1 MDALIGYSSPVFQH
15 PNRHLH
21 MSLATYNSLTDR
33 HLAGY
38 FSNTRIRRHLQRS
51 GLISRSGRIISEKEY
66 RLNAMRKDHQR
77 YVRECLAQAI
87 FHKVLDMEVFLH
99 WQRHHQLEIKRKLEN
114 VVRKERVQRIKVE
127 RSRRSVEDINPL
139 LSPHP
144 PAGPRNH
151 YGRHALVEGEQSGP
165 SQSSS
170 SPRPNTAPGNMQRPV
185 RLQPLPGYPTAGST
199 PKTSSR
205 SKQKLLELEHD
216 HQFPNGGEKNMMR
229 LMNSVDYSAGL
240 SPYQLPII
248 NNYVI
253 PVPPPP
259 QKGDKNIKGVRHGTS
274 RGRRF
279 RPTTAPNGLEQL
291 LTKDSGKFHKP
302 SLHSNASVTMIYL
315 GKSVHLSHD
324 DTDYRD
330 EIKVYQ
336 QHCGGENLC
345 VYKGKLLEGETFH
358 FTSKRHHGFPFSLT
372 FFLNGIQMDR
382 LSSCCEYKHR
392 KGARLGGKH
401 GYFGFVNV
409 DRASPCYRCIIAMG
423 LDKNPSPPKKKMK
436 EDYGEKQED
445 SVKDEEH
452 NEPSEGSVEQEAT
465 KHLTVEISSA
475 HGEGKEPA
483 EDSVE
488 IAEEEREE
496 ETQEGPED
504 ESEDDQENASKDEY
518 DEDFEADEEKSDEK
532 VNEEGQ
538 ADDQMNGMSK
548 SPSDD
553 EKDNLDHEKESKS
566 SSQKAL
572 QAADSEKDES
582 DGYSNSDSEED
593 KQDRKSASSLSSSST
608 LYSSEDDSEAEKMKD
623 HVKGNEKEDLDRTA
637 TSEKY
642 GNETWESKPEGNQ
655 EIDAVE
661 EEEMDEAE
669 ETKAEAVMREEVEV
683 LHGSMMEIHHQGT
696 DELNGERRHVG
707 SIENNARDE
716 GGEDGSNTREDGE
729 EVVLVHLEGSTVEAE
744 ATNKD
749 PPEVDEGGDCKSVQE
764 KIAEAIENGHRLSS
778 EPEPSDSSTDEE
790 EENLTSTAHD
800 IKEDGAFLAEA
811 ATACEKQKAAEQGVQ
826 EGQMVDEEK
835 ALEQEEFVAEEGA
848 TDTEEAGNETA
859 LELDLLAK
867 KEAATVMGQTMEN
880 VLTVKEEASEE
891 KAIMEEDL
899 EESRVGKEMAFQ
911 GEEASEGNVAEEE
924 DVNEGEEAVEKAACE
939 GKVVEEVSS
948 EGEEVVEEVPEAVE
962 EAESEA
968 DEAVGMAGGVGKED
982 VGEAASEAEEAVEE
996 AESEGEEVVK
1006 DSVAQ
1011 AEKAVEKADAAG
1023 KEVAEGIELEGE
1035 EVVQEA
1041 ASEGWE
1047 TMGETEFVLEESVES
1062 VKVPILGAAT
1072 EIEESVES
1080 RKVPIGEAVSEAE
1093 EAAAAETSEEEEEDV
1108 METTPEEGETRNEA
1122 TEEESEVEESPPLR
1136 EETSLDR
1143 EIKRDTAIEEG
1154 AHKDGESTVDA
1165 SEEEEVAED
1174 PESEEEVVEEGKHIG
1189 ESVPEETP
1197 YMGEELVKA
1206 GEEEVTEE
1214 TEEKVVSQIA
1224 VTEKKLVIEKKVPIA
1239 EEAIDKSTINVEEVA
1254 EGAAVEGVV
1263 VTEEMAMEEV
1273 EVGEGV
1279 AEESAEREGE
1289 GMSEIESEE
1298 AMSVDAAGNGKVMG
1312 NETPSQ
1318 GEEIVEKSEP
1328 GQKENAEVLSDWEV
1342 QTGDP
1347 GHEEGMEEKEA
1358 GLEEQKVMT
1367 EGIIPEEDMRS
1378 ERTLPEVE
1386 KLMTPSSLRDEVEAV
1401 EAASEVEGMT
1411 QEMAYHPD
1419 VVEKEAVL
1427 VEEIM
1432 AKVRHTG
1439 GNDRTEEQEMETMEE
1454 KITLKQLDTNE
1465 KIKIGKTETLAEYP
1479 QGIHGLTD
1487 LLEVQHKEESL
1498 ARIKTDTT
1506 ETSIVEERN

>member
-1 MDALIGYSSPVFQH
+1 MPWYRQLGQREGSASWGICV
-15 PNRHLH
+15 R
-21 MSLATYNSLTDR
+21 SLATYNSLTDR

-87 FHKVLDMEVFLH
+87 FHKVLDMEAFLH

-114 VVRKERVQRIKVE
+114 VVRKERVQRIKVG
-127 RSRRSVEDINPL
+127 RSGRSVEDINPL

-151 YGRHALVEGEQSGP
+151 YGRHALVDGEQSGP
-165 SQSSS
+165 SLSSS

-199 PKTSSR
+199 LKTSSR

-216 HQFPNGGEKNMMR
+216 HQFPNGGEKSMMR
-229 LMNSVDYSAGL
+229 LMNSVDYSGGL

-279 RPTTAPNGLEQL
+279 RPTTAPNGFEQL

-392 KGARLGGKH
+392 KGVRLGGKH

-423 LDKNPSPPKKKMK
+423 LDKKPSPPKKKMK

-445 SVKDEEH
+445 SVKDEEN
-452 NEPSEGSVEQEAT
+452 NEPSEGSVEQEVT
-465 KHLTVEISSA
+465 KHSTVEISSA
-475 HGEGKEPA
+475 HGEGQEPA

-488 IAEEEREE
+488 IGEEEREE
-496 ETQEGPED
+496 ETQKGPED

-538 ADDQMNGMSK
+538 ANDQMNGMSK

-572 QAADSEKDES
+572 QASDSEKDES

-593 KQDRKSASSLSSSST
+593 KQDRNSASSLSSSST

-623 HVKGNEKEDLDRTA
+623 HVKGNEKEDIDRTA
-637 TSEKY
+637 TREKY
-642 GNETWESKPEGNQ
+642 GNETWESKPEENQ
-655 EIDAVE
+655 EMDAVE

-683 LHGSMMEIHHQGT
+683 LHGHMMEIHHQGT
-696 DELNGERRHVG
+696 DELNGELRPVG
-707 SIENNARDE
+707 SIENNAREE
-716 GGEDGSNTREDGE
+716 GEKDGSNTREDGK

-764 KIAEAIENGHRLSS
+764 KIAEAIENGHHLSS

-826 EGQMVDEEK
+826 EEK
-835 ALEQEEFVAEEGA
+835 ALEEQEEFVAEEGA

-867 KEAATVMGQTMEN
+867 KEAAAVMGQTVEN
-880 VLTVKEEASEE
+880 VLTVKEAASEE
-891 KAIMEEDL
+891 KAIMEEAL

-911 GEEASEGNVAEEE
+911 GEEASEGNVAVEE
-924 DVNEGEEAVEKAACE
+924 DVNEGEELVEKAAYE
-939 GKVVEEVSS
+939 GKVVEEVSP
-948 EGEEVVEEVPEAVE
+948 EGEEVVEEVPEGKEDVE

-968 DEAVGMAGGVGKED
+968 EEAVGMAGGVGKED

-996 AESEGEEVVK
+996 AESEGEEVVE
-1006 DSVAQ
+1006 DSVAE
-1011 AEKAVEKADAAG
+1011 AEKAMEKADSTG

-1035 EVVQEA
+1035 KVVQEA

-1072 EIEESVES
+1072 EMEESVES
-1080 RKVPIGEAVSEAE
+1080 RKVPIGKAVSEVE
-1093 EAAAAETSEEEEEDV
+1093 EAAAAKTSEEEEDV

-1143 EIKRDTAIEEG
+1143 EIKRDTATEEG
-1154 AHKDGESTVDA
+1154 AHKDGESIVEA
-1165 SEEEEVAED
+1165 SEEEAAAED
-1174 PESEEEVVEEGKHIG
+1174 PESEEEVVEEGTDIE

-1197 YMGEELVKA
+1197 YMGEELLEA
-1206 GEEEVTEE
+1206 GEEEVIEE

-1224 VTEKKLVIEKKVPIA
+1224 VPEKKLVIGKKVPVT
-1239 EEAIDKSTINVEEVA
+1239 EEAVDKSTINVEEVA

-1263 VTEEMAMEEV
+1263 VTEGMAMEEV

-1279 AEESAEREGE
+1279 AEESAEREREGE

-1298 AMSVDAAGNGKVMG
+1298 AMSVDAAGNGTVMG
-1312 NETPSQ
+1312 NETPPQ
-1318 GEEIVEKSEP
+1318 REEIVEKSEL
-1328 GQKENAEVLSDWEV
+1328 GEKENAEVLSDWEV
-1342 QTGDP
+1342 QTADG
-1347 GHEEGMEEKEA
+1347 GHEEGMEEEEA
-1358 GLEEQKVMT
+1358 GSEEQKVMT
-1367 EGIIPEEDMRS
+1367 ERITPEEDMRS

-1401 EAASEVEGMT
+1401 EAAPEVEGVT

-1419 VVEKEAVL
+1419 VVEKQAVL

-1439 GNDRTEEQEMETMEE
+1439 GNDRTEEREMETVEE

-1479 QGIHGLTD
+1479 HGIHGRTD

-1498 ARIKTDTT
+1498 EHIKTDTI
-1506 ETSIVEERN
+1506 ETSITEEKN

>member
-1 MDALIGYSSPVFQH
+1 MSH
-15 PNRHLH
+15 PHPG
-21 MSLATYNSLTDR
+21 SLTTYNSLTDK
-33 HLAGY
+33 HLVGY

-87 FHKVLDMEVFLH
+87 FHKVLDMEDFLH

-114 VVRKERVQRIKVE
+114 VVRKDRVQRIKVE

-144 PAGPRNH
+144 PAAPRNH
-151 YGRHALVEGEQSGP
+151 YGRHALVDGEQSSP

-216 HQFPNGGEKNMMR
+216 HQFPSGGDKSMMR
-229 LMNSVDYSAGL
+229 LMNSGDYSAGL

-248 NNYVI
+248 NNYMI

-274 RGRRF
+274 RRRRF

-392 KGARLGGKH
+392 KSARLGGKH

-423 LDKNPSPPKKKMK
+423 LDKKPSPPKKKMK

-465 KHLTVEISSA
+465 KHSTVEIPSA
-475 HGEGKEPA
+475 HGEGQEPA
-483 EDSVE
+483 VE
-488 IAEEEREE
+488 IGEEEREE
-496 ETQEGPED
+496 KTQKGPENG
-504 ESEDDQENASKDEY
+504 SEDDQENASKDEY
-518 DEDFEADEEKSDEK
+518 DEDFEADEERSDEK

-538 ADDQMNGMSK
+538 TDDQMNGMSK

-572 QAADSEKDES
+572 QASDSEKEES

-593 KQDRKSASSLSSSST
+593 KQGKGKAALGEKIAAFYRKTKRLQK
-608 LYSSEDDSEAEKMKD
+608 L
-623 HVKGNEKEDLDRTA
+623 
-637 TSEKY
+637 
-642 GNETWESKPEGNQ
+642 KP
-655 EIDAVE
+655 
-661 EEEMDEAE
+661 
-669 ETKAEAVMREEVEV
+669 
-683 LHGSMMEIHHQGT
+683 
-696 DELNGERRHVG
+696 
-707 SIENNARDE
+707 
-716 GGEDGSNTREDGE
+716 
-729 EVVLVHLEGSTVEAE
+729 
-744 ATNKD
+744 
-749 PPEVDEGGDCKSVQE
+749 DCKSVQE
-764 KIAEAIENGHRLSS
+764 KIAEAIEIDHRLSS
-778 EPEPSDSSTDEE
+778 EPEPSDSSSDEE
-790 EENLTSTAHD
+790 EENFKSTAHD

-811 ATACEKQKAAEQGVQ
+811 ATACEKQKAAEQGAQ

-835 ALEQEEFVAEEGA
+835 ALEEQEEFVAEEGA
-848 TDTEEAGNETA
+848 TDTEEAGSETA
-859 LELDLLAK
+859 LELDLLAR
-867 KEAATVMGQTMEN
+867 KEAAAVMGKTVEN
-880 VLTVKEEASEE
+880 VLAVKEEASKE
-891 KAIMEEDL
+891 KARIEEDL
-899 EESRVGKEMAFQ
+899 EESRVGEETAFQ
-911 GEEASEGNVAEEE
+911 GEEAAEGNVVVEE
-924 DVNEGEEAVEKAACE
+924 DINEGEEAVEKTACE
-939 GKVVEEVSS
+939 GKVVEKVSS
-948 EGEEVVEEVPEAVE
+948 EGKEVVEEVPEGEEAVE
-962 EAESEA
+962 EAKSEA
-968 DEAVGMAGGVGKED
+968 EEAVGMAGNVEKED
-982 VGEAASEAEEAVEE
+982 VGEAASEGEEAV
-996 AESEGEEVVK
+996 AECEGKKVVEG
-1006 DSVAQ
+1006 SVAE
-1011 AEKAVEKADAAG
+1011 AEKAMEKADPVG
-1023 KEVAEGIELEGE
+1023 KEVAERKLEGE

-1062 VKVPILGAAT
+1062 VKVPIRGTAT
-1072 EIEESVES
+1072 ETVESVES
-1080 RKVPIGEAVSEAE
+1080 RKVPIGEAVSGVE
-1093 EAAAAETSEEEEEDV
+1093 EAAAMETSEEEDV
-1108 METTPEEGETRNEA
+1108 MEITPEEGEARNEA

-1136 EETSLDR
+1136 EEASLDK
-1143 EIKRDTAIEEG
+1143 EIKRDTAIEEE
-1154 AHKDGESTVDA
+1154 ARQDGGSIVEA
-1165 SEEEEVAED
+1165 SEDEEAAED
-1174 PESEEEVVEEGKHIG
+1174 PELEEEVVEEGTFIG
-1189 ESVPEETP
+1189 ESVPEETA

-1206 GEEEVTEE
+1206 GEEEVA
-1214 TEEKVVSQIA
+1214 EKGVSQI
-1224 VTEKKLVIEKKVPIA
+1224 VVPEKKLVIEKKVPIA
-1239 EEAIDKSTINVEEVA
+1239 EEAIDKSTINVEEMA
-1254 EGAAVEGVV
+1254 EGAVVEGVV
-1263 VTEEMAMEEV
+1263 VAEGMAMEEV
-1273 EVGEGV
+1273 EV
-1279 AEESAEREGE
+1279 AEESAEGE
-1289 GMSEIESEE
+1289 EMSAIESEE
-1298 AMSVDAAGNGKVMG
+1298 AMSVEAAGNGKVTD
-1312 NETPSQ
+1312 NETPPQ
-1318 GEEIVEKSEP
+1318 GEEILEKLESGE
-1328 GQKENAEVLSDWEV
+1328 KENAEVLSDWDV
-1342 QTGDP
+1342 QTEDA
-1347 GHEEGMEEKEA
+1347 GHEEGMEEEEA
-1358 GLEEQKVMT
+1358 GSEAQKVMT
-1367 EGIIPEEDMRS
+1367 EGIIPEEDRRS

-1401 EAASEVEGMT
+1401 EAAPEVEGMT

-1419 VVEKEAVL
+1419 VVEKEAVDEL
-1427 VEEIM
+1427 M
-1432 AKVRHTG
+1432 AKVRHSG
-1439 GNDRTEEQEMETMEE
+1439 GDDRTEKREMETVEE
-1454 KITLKQLDTNE
+1454 KIALKQLDTSK
-1465 KIKIGKTETLAEYP
+1465 KIKIGKTETETLAEYP
-1479 QGIHGLTD
+1479 QGLHGHTD
-1487 LLEVQHKEESL
+1487 LLEVQHKEETP
-1498 ARIKTDTT
+1498 AHIKTDTT
-1506 ETSIVEERN
+1506 ETSITEERN

>member
-1 MDALIGYSSPVFQH
+1 MSH
-15 PNRHLH
+15 PHPG
-21 MSLATYNSLTDR
+21 LTDK

-77 YVRECLAQAI
+77 YIRECLAQAI
-87 FHKVLDMEVFLH
+87 FHKVLDMESLLH

-114 VVRKERVQRIKVE
+114 VVRKERVQKIKVE
-127 RSRRSVEDINPL
+127 RSRRSVEDSNPL

-151 YGRHALVEGEQSGP
+151 YGRHAFVDGEQSGP

-216 HQFPNGGEKNMMR
+216 HQFPNGGDKSMMR
-229 LMNSVDYSAGL
+229 FMNTVDYSDGL

-302 SLHSNASVTMIYL
+302 SLQSNASVTMIYL

-423 LDKNPSPPKKKMK
+423 LDKKPSPPKKKLK
-436 EDYGEKQED
+436 EDHGEKQED

-452 NEPSEGSVEQEAT
+452 NEPSEGSVEQEVT
-465 KHLTVEISSA
+465 KHSTVEISSA
-475 HGEGKEPA
+475 HGEGQAPA

-488 IAEEEREE
+488 IGEEEREE

-572 QAADSEKDES
+572 QASDSEKDES
-582 DGYSNSDSEED
+582 DGYSNGDSEED

-608 LYSSEDDSEAEKMKD
+608 LYSSEDNSDAKKMKD
-623 HVKGNEKEDLDRTA
+623 RVKGNEKEDIDKTA
-637 TSEKY
+637 TLAKY
-642 GNETWESKPEGNQ
+642 GHETWESKPEESQ

-696 DELNGERRHVG
+696 DELNGELRHVG
-707 SIENNARDE
+707 SIENNAREE
-716 GGEDGSNTREDGE
+716 GEEDGSNTREDGE
-729 EVVLVHLEGSTVEAE
+729 EVILVHLEGSTVEAE

-764 KIAEAIENGHRLSS
+764 KIAEAIENDHHLSS

-800 IKEDGAFLAEA
+800 IKEE
-811 ATACEKQKAAEQGVQ
+811 TVRT
-826 EGQMVDEEK
+826 
-835 ALEQEEFVAEEGA
+835 GA
-848 TDTEEAGNETA
+848 TDTEEAGSEIA

-867 KEAATVMGQTMEN
+867 KEAAAVMGQTVEN
-880 VLTVKEEASEE
+880 GLAVKEEASEE
-891 KAIMEEDL
+891 KARMEEDL
-899 EESRVGKEMAFQ
+899 EESRIGKEMAFQ
-911 GEEASEGNVAEEE
+911 GEEASAGNVAVEE
-924 DVNEGEEAVEKAACE
+924 DINEGKEAVQKAAYE
-939 GKVVEEVSS
+939 GKGVEEVPS
-948 EGEEVVEEVPEAVE
+948 EREEVVEEVPEGEEAVE

-968 DEAVGMAGGVGKED
+968 EEAVGMAGDVEKKD
-982 VGEAASEAEEAVEE
+982 VGEAASEAKEAVAE
-996 AESEGEEVVK
+996 AESEGKEVVE
-1006 DSVAQ
+1006 DSVAE
-1011 AEKAVEKADAAG
+1011 AEKAMEKADSAG

-1035 EVVQEA
+1035 KVVQEA

-1047 TMGETEFVLEESVES
+1047 TMGETEFVLEESAES
-1062 VKVPILGAAT
+1062 VKVPILGAAIET
-1072 EIEESVES
+1072 EESVES
-1080 RKVPIGEAVSEAE
+1080 RKVPIGEAVSEVE
-1093 EAAAAETSEEEEEDV
+1093 EAAAAEISEEEGDV
-1108 METTPEEGETRNEA
+1108 METNPEEGETRNEA

-1143 EIKRDTAIEEG
+1143 EIKRDTAIEEE
-1154 AHKDGESTVDA
+1154 AHKDRESRVEA
-1165 SEEEEVAED
+1165 SEEEAAAED
-1174 PESEEEVVEEGKHIG
+1174 PESEEEVVEEGTHIG
-1189 ESVPEETP
+1189 GSVPEETA
-1197 YMGEELVKA
+1197 YMGEGQVKA

-1224 VTEKKLVIEKKVPIA
+1224 VPEKKLVIEKKVPIA

-1254 EGAAVEGVV
+1254 EGAAAEGVV
-1263 VTEEMAMEEV
+1263 VTEGMAIEEV

-1312 NETPSQ
+1312 NETPPQ
-1318 GEEIVEKSEP
+1318 GEEIVEKSESVE
-1328 GQKENAEVLSDWEV
+1328 KENAEVLSDWEV
-1342 QTGDP
+1342 HTEDA
-1347 GHEEGMEEKEA
+1347 GHEEGMEEEEA

-1386 KLMTPSSLRDEVEAV
+1386 KLMTPSSLRDEVEA
-1401 EAASEVEGMT
+1401 APEVVGVT

-1419 VVEKEAVL
+1419 VVEKEAVF

-1439 GNDRTEEQEMETMEE
+1439 GNDRTEERETETVEE
-1454 KITLKQLDTNE
+1454 KITLKQLHTSE

-1479 QGIHGLTD
+1479 HGISGHTD
-1487 LLEVQHKEESL
+1487 LLEVQHKEESP
-1498 ARIKTDTT
+1498 AHIKTDTT
-1506 ETSIVEERN
+1506 GASFTEEEN

>member
-1 MDALIGYSSPVFQH
+1 MSH
-15 PNRHLH
+15 PHAG
-21 MSLATYNSLTDR
+21 SLATYNSLTDK

-87 FHKVLDMEVFLH
+87 FHKVLEME
-99 WQRHHQLEIKRKLEN
+99 RHHQLEIKRKLEN
-114 VVRKERVQRIKVE
+114 VVRKDRVQRIKVE

-144 PAGPRNH
+144 PAAPRNH
-151 YGRHALVEGEQSGP
+151 YGRHALVDGEQSSP

-216 HQFPNGGEKNMMR
+216 HQFPNGGDKSMMR
-229 LMNSVDYSAGL
+229 LMNSGDYSAGL

-248 NNYVI
+248 NNYMI

-291 LTKDSGKFHKP
+291 LTKDSGKFQKP
-302 SLHSNASVTMIYL
+302 SLHSNASVTMIYF

-392 KGARLGGKH
+392 KSARLGGKH

-423 LDKNPSPPKKKMK
+423 LDKKPSPPKKKMK

-445 SVKDEEH
+445 SMKDEEH

-465 KHLTVEISSA
+465 KHSTVEISSA
-475 HGEGKEPA
+475 HGEGQEPA
-483 EDSVE
+483 VE
-488 IAEEEREE
+488 IGREEREE
-496 ETQEGPED
+496 ETQEGPEN

-572 QAADSEKDES
+572 QASDSEKEES

-593 KQDRKSASSLSSSST
+593 KQD
-608 LYSSEDDSEAEKMKD
+608 
-623 HVKGNEKEDLDRTA
+623 
-637 TSEKY
+637 
-642 GNETWESKPEGNQ
+642 
-655 EIDAVE
+655 
-661 EEEMDEAE
+661 
-669 ETKAEAVMREEVEV
+669 
-683 LHGSMMEIHHQGT
+683 
-696 DELNGERRHVG
+696 
-707 SIENNARDE
+707 
-716 GGEDGSNTREDGE
+716 
-729 EVVLVHLEGSTVEAE
+729 
-744 ATNKD
+744 
-749 PPEVDEGGDCKSVQE
+749 CKSVQE
-764 KIAEAIENGHRLSS
+764 KIAEAIEIDHRLSS

-790 EENLTSTAHD
+790 EENFTSTAHD
-800 IKEDGAFLAEA
+800 LKEDGAFLAEA
-811 ATACEKQKAAEQGVQ
+811 ATACEKQKAGEQVAQ

-835 ALEQEEFVAEEGA
+835 ALEEQEEFVAEEGA
-848 TDTEEAGNETA
+848 TDTEEAGSETA
-859 LELDLLAK
+859 LEIDLLAK
-867 KEAATVMGQTMEN
+867 KEEAAVMGQTVEN
-880 VLTVKEEASEE
+880 VLTVKEEASKE
-891 KAIMEEDL
+891 KARLEEDL

-911 GEEASEGNVAEEE
+911 GEEAPEGNVAVEE
-924 DVNEGEEAVEKAACE
+924 DIKEGEEAVEKTASE

-948 EGEEVVEEVPEAVE
+948 EGKEVVEEVPEGEEAVE
-962 EAESEA
+962 EA
-968 DEAVGMAGGVGKED
+968 K
-982 VGEAASEAEEAVEE
+982 SEAEEAVAE
-996 AESEGEEVVK
+996 AESEGKEVVE
-1006 DSVAQ
+1006 DSVAE
-1011 AEKAVEKADAAG
+1011 AEKAMEKADSAG
-1023 KEVAEGIELEGE
+1023 KEVAEGELEGE

-1047 TMGETEFVLEESVES
+1047 TMGEREFVREESVES
-1062 VKVPILGAAT
+1062 VKVPILGAASET
-1072 EIEESVES
+1072 EESVES
-1080 RKVPIGEAVSEAE
+1080 RKVPIGEAVSEVE
-1093 EAAAAETSEEEEEDV
+1093 EAAATETSEEEEDV
-1108 METTPEEGETRNEA
+1108 MQTTPEEGETRNEA
-1122 TEEESEVEESPPLR
+1122 TEEELDGEESPSLR
-1136 EETSLDR
+1136 EETSLDK
-1143 EIKRDTAIEEG
+1143 EIKRDTAIEED
-1154 AHKDGESTVDA
+1154 AHKDGESIMEA
-1165 SEEEEVAED
+1165 SEEEEAAED
-1174 PESEEEVVEEGKHIG
+1174 PESEEEVVEEGTYIG
-1189 ESVPEETP
+1189 ESVPEETA

-1214 TEEKVVSQIA
+1214 VEEKVVSQA
-1224 VTEKKLVIEKKVPIA
+1224 VVPEKKLVIEKKVPIA
-1239 EEAIDKSTINVEEVA
+1239 EEAIDKATIKVEELA

-1263 VTEEMAMEEV
+1263 VTEAMAMEEV
-1273 EVGEGV
+1273 EVAEEV

-1289 GMSEIESEE
+1289 EMSEIESEE
-1298 AMSVDAAGNGKVMG
+1298 AMSVEAAGNGKVTG
-1312 NETPSQ
+1312 NETPPQ
-1318 GEEIVEKSEP
+1318 GEEIVEKLEP
-1328 GQKENAEVLSDWEV
+1328 GEKENAEVLSDWEV
-1342 QTGDP
+1342 QTEDA
-1347 GHEEGMEEKEA
+1347 GHEEGMEEEEA
-1358 GLEEQKVMT
+1358 GSEDQKVMT

-1401 EAASEVEGMT
+1401 EAAPEVEGMT

-1427 VEEIM
+1427 VEELM
-1432 AKVRHTG
+1432 AKVRRSG
-1439 GNDRTEEQEMETMEE
+1439 GNDRTEEREMETVEE
-1454 KITLKQLDTNE
+1454 KITLKQLDTSE

-1479 QGIHGLTD
+1479 QGLHGRTD
-1487 LLEVQHKEESL
+1487 LLEVQHKEETP
-1498 ARIKTDTT
+1498 AHIKTDTT
-1506 ETSIVEERN
+1506 ETSITEERN

>member
-1 MDALIGYSSPVFQH
+1 MSH
-15 PNRHLH
+15 PHPG
-21 MSLATYNSLTDR
+21 SLATYNSLTDR

-87 FHKVLDMEVFLH
+87 FHKVLDMEAFLH

-114 VVRKERVQRIKVE
+114 VVRKERVQRIKVG
-127 RSRRSVEDINPL
+127 RSGRSVEDINPL

-151 YGRHALVEGEQSGP
+151 YGRHALVDGEQSGP
-165 SQSSS
+165 SLSSS

-199 PKTSSR
+199 LKTSSR

-216 HQFPNGGEKNMMR
+216 HQFPNGGEKSMMR

-279 RPTTAPNGLEQL
+279 RPTTAPNGFEQL

-345 VYKGKLLEGETFH
+345 VYKGKLLEGE
-358 FTSKRHHGFPFSLT
+358 
-372 FFLNGIQMDR
+372 
-382 LSSCCEYKHR
+382 
-392 KGARLGGKH
+392 
-401 GYFGFVNV
+401 
-409 DRASPCYRCIIAMG
+409 
-423 LDKNPSPPKKKMK
+423 
-436 EDYGEKQED
+436 
-445 SVKDEEH
+445 
-452 NEPSEGSVEQEAT
+452 
-465 KHLTVEISSA
+465 
-475 HGEGKEPA
+475 
-483 EDSVE
+483 
-488 IAEEEREE
+488 
-496 ETQEGPED
+496 
-504 ESEDDQENASKDEY
+504 Y

-538 ADDQMNGMSK
+538 ANDQMNGMSK

-553 EKDNLDHEKESKS
+553 EKDNLNHEKESKS

-572 QAADSEKDES
+572 QASDSEKDES

-593 KQDRKSASSLSSSST
+593 KQDRNSASSLSSSST

-623 HVKGNEKEDLDRTA
+623 HVKGNEKEDIDRTA
-637 TSEKY
+637 TREKY
-642 GNETWESKPEGNQ
+642 GNETWESKPEENQ
-655 EIDAVE
+655 EMDAVE

-683 LHGSMMEIHHQGT
+683 LHGHMMEIHHQGT
-696 DELNGERRHVG
+696 DELSGELRPVG
-707 SIENNARDE
+707 SIENNAREE
-716 GGEDGSNTREDGE
+716 GEKDGSNTREDGK

-764 KIAEAIENGHRLSS
+764 KIAEAIENGHHLSS

-826 EGQMVDEEK
+826 EEK
-835 ALEQEEFVAEEGA
+835 ALEEQEEFVAEEGA
-848 TDTEEAGNETA
+848 TDTEEAGSEAA

-867 KEAATVMGQTMEN
+867 KEAAAVMGQTVEN
-880 VLTVKEEASEE
+880 VLTVKEAASEE
-891 KAIMEEDL
+891 KAIMEEAL

-911 GEEASEGNVAEEE
+911 GEEASEGNVAVEE
-924 DVNEGEEAVEKAACE
+924 DVNEGEEAVEKAAYE
-939 GKVVEEVSS
+939 GKVVEEVSL
-948 EGEEVVEEVPEAVE
+948 EGEEVVKEVPEGEEDVE

-968 DEAVGMAGGVGKED
+968 KEAVGMAGGVGKEDVEEAASEAEEAVGMAGGVGKED

-996 AESEGEEVVK
+996 AESEGEEVVE
-1006 DSVAQ
+1006 DSVAE
-1011 AEKAVEKADAAG
+1011 AEKAMEKADSTG

-1062 VKVPILGAAT
+1062 VKVPILGAAI
-1072 EIEESVES
+1072 EMEESVES
-1080 RKVPIGEAVSEAE
+1080 RKVPIGEAVSEVE
-1093 EAAAAETSEEEEEDV
+1093 EAAAAKTSEEEEEDV
-1108 METTPEEGETRNEA
+1108 METTPEGGETRNEA
-1122 TEEESEVEESPPLR
+1122 TEEESEVKESPPLR

-1143 EIKRDTAIEEG
+1143 EIKRDAAIEEG
-1154 AHKDGESTVDA
+1154 AHKDGESIVEA
-1165 SEEEEVAED
+1165 SEEEAAAED
-1174 PESEEEVVEEGKHIG
+1174 PESEEEVVEEGTDIE

-1214 TEEKVVSQIA
+1214 TEEKVVSQTA
-1224 VTEKKLVIEKKVPIA
+1224 VPEKKLVIGKKVPIT
-1239 EEAIDKSTINVEEVA
+1239 EEAVDKSTINVEEMA

-1263 VTEEMAMEEV
+1263 VTEGMAMEEV

-1279 AEESAEREGE
+1279 GEESAEREGE

-1298 AMSVDAAGNGKVMG
+1298 AMSVDAAGNGTVMG
-1312 NETPSQ
+1312 NETPPQ
-1318 GEEIVEKSEP
+1318 REEIVEKSEL
-1328 GQKENAEVLSDWEV
+1328 GEKENAEVLSDWEV
-1342 QTGDP
+1342 QTADG
-1347 GHEEGMEEKEA
+1347 GHEEGMEEEEA
-1358 GLEEQKVMT
+1358 GSEEQKVMT

-1401 EAASEVEGMT
+1401 EAAPEVEGVT

-1419 VVEKEAVL
+1419 VVEKQAVL
-1427 VEEIM
+1427 AEEIV

-1439 GNDRTEEQEMETMEE
+1439 GNDRTEEREMETVEE

-1479 QGIHGLTD
+1479 HGIHGRTD

-1498 ARIKTDTT
+1498 AHIKTDTI
-1506 ETSIVEERN
+1506 ETSITEEKN

>member
-1 MDALIGYSSPVFQH
+1 MSH
-15 PNRHLH
+15 PHPG
-21 MSLATYNSLTDR
+21 SLTTYNSLTDK
-33 HLAGY
+33 HLVGY

-87 FHKVLDMEVFLH
+87 FHKVLDME
-99 WQRHHQLEIKRKLEN
+99 RHHQLEIKRKLEN
-114 VVRKERVQRIKVE
+114 VVRKDRVQRIKVE

-144 PAGPRNH
+144 PAAPRNH
-151 YGRHALVEGEQSGP
+151 YGRHALVDGEQSSP

-216 HQFPNGGEKNMMR
+216 HQFPSGGDKSMMR
-229 LMNSVDYSAGL
+229 LMNSGDYSAGL

-248 NNYVI
+248 NNYMI

-274 RGRRF
+274 RRRRF

-392 KGARLGGKH
+392 KSARLGGKH

-423 LDKNPSPPKKKMK
+423 LDKKPSPPKKKMK

-465 KHLTVEISSA
+465 KHSTVEIPSA
-475 HGEGKEPA
+475 HGEGQEPA
-483 EDSVE
+483 VE
-488 IAEEEREE
+488 IGEEEREE
-496 ETQEGPED
+496 KTQKGPENG
-504 ESEDDQENASKDEY
+504 SEDDQENASKDEY
-518 DEDFEADEEKSDEK
+518 DEDFEADEERSDEK

-538 ADDQMNGMSK
+538 TDDQMNGMSK

-572 QAADSEKDES
+572 QASDSEKEES

-608 LYSSEDDSEAEKMKD
+608 LYSSEDDSEAEKTKD
-623 HVKGNEKEDLDRTA
+623 HVKGNEKENIDKTA
-637 TSEKY
+637 TCAKY
-642 GNETWESKPEGNQ
+642 GNETWESKPQENQ
-655 EIDAVE
+655 EMDVV

-683 LHGSMMEIHHQGT
+683 LHGSIMEIHHQGI
-696 DELNGERRHVG
+696 DELNGELRHVG
-707 SIENNARDE
+707 SIENNAREE
-716 GGEDGSNTREDGE
+716 GEEDGSNTREDGE

-764 KIAEAIENGHRLSS
+764 KIAEAIEIDHRLSS
-778 EPEPSDSSTDEE
+778 EPEPSDSSSDEE
-790 EENLTSTAHD
+790 EENFKSTAHD

-811 ATACEKQKAAEQGVQ
+811 ATACEKQKAAEQGAQ

-835 ALEQEEFVAEEGA
+835 ALEEQEEFVAEEGA
-848 TDTEEAGNETA
+848 TDTEEAGSETA
-859 LELDLLAK
+859 LELDLLAR
-867 KEAATVMGQTMEN
+867 KEAAAVMGKTVEN
-880 VLTVKEEASEE
+880 VLAVKEEASKE
-891 KAIMEEDL
+891 KARIEEDL
-899 EESRVGKEMAFQ
+899 EESRVGEETAFQ
-911 GEEASEGNVAEEE
+911 GEEAAEGNVVVEE
-924 DVNEGEEAVEKAACE
+924 DINEGEEAVEKTACE
-939 GKVVEEVSS
+939 GKVVEKVSS
-948 EGEEVVEEVPEAVE
+948 EGKEVVEEVPEGEEAVE
-962 EAESEA
+962 EAKSEA
-968 DEAVGMAGGVGKED
+968 EEAVGMAGNVEKED
-982 VGEAASEAEEAVEE
+982 VGEAASEGEEAV
-996 AESEGEEVVK
+996 AECEGKKVVEG
-1006 DSVAQ
+1006 SVAE
-1011 AEKAVEKADAAG
+1011 AEKAMEKADPVG
-1023 KEVAEGIELEGE
+1023 KEVAERKLEGE

-1062 VKVPILGAAT
+1062 VKVPIRGTAT
-1072 EIEESVES
+1072 ETVESVES
-1080 RKVPIGEAVSEAE
+1080 RKVPIGEAVSGVE
-1093 EAAAAETSEEEEEDV
+1093 EAAAMETSEEEDV
-1108 METTPEEGETRNEA
+1108 MEITPEEGEARNEA

-1136 EETSLDR
+1136 EEASLDK
-1143 EIKRDTAIEEG
+1143 EIKRDTAIEEE
-1154 AHKDGESTVDA
+1154 ARQDGGSIVEA
-1165 SEEEEVAED
+1165 SEDEEAAED
-1174 PESEEEVVEEGKHIG
+1174 PELEEEVVEEGTFIG
-1189 ESVPEETP
+1189 ESVPEETA

-1206 GEEEVTEE
+1206 GEEEVA
-1214 TEEKVVSQIA
+1214 EKGVSQI
-1224 VTEKKLVIEKKVPIA
+1224 VVPEKKLVIEKKVPIA
-1239 EEAIDKSTINVEEVA
+1239 EEAIDKSTINVEEMA
-1254 EGAAVEGVV
+1254 EGAVVEGVV
-1263 VTEEMAMEEV
+1263 VAEGMAMEEV
-1273 EVGEGV
+1273 EV
-1279 AEESAEREGE
+1279 AEESAEGE
-1289 GMSEIESEE
+1289 EMSAIESEE
-1298 AMSVDAAGNGKVMG
+1298 AMSVEAAGNGKVTD
-1312 NETPSQ
+1312 NETPPQ
-1318 GEEIVEKSEP
+1318 GEEILEKLESGE
-1328 GQKENAEVLSDWEV
+1328 KENAEVLSDWDV
-1342 QTGDP
+1342 QTEDA
-1347 GHEEGMEEKEA
+1347 GHEEGMEEEEA
-1358 GLEEQKVMT
+1358 GSEAQKVMT
-1367 EGIIPEEDMRS
+1367 EGIIPEEDRRS

-1401 EAASEVEGMT
+1401 EAAPEVEGMT

-1419 VVEKEAVL
+1419 VVEKEAVDEL
-1427 VEEIM
+1427 M
-1432 AKVRHTG
+1432 AKVRHSG
-1439 GNDRTEEQEMETMEE
+1439 GDDRTEKREMETVEE
-1454 KITLKQLDTNE
+1454 KIALKQLDTSK
-1465 KIKIGKTETLAEYP
+1465 KIKIGKTETETLAEYP
-1479 QGIHGLTD
+1479 QGLHGHTD
-1487 LLEVQHKEESL
+1487 LLEVQHKEETP
-1498 ARIKTDTT
+1498 AHIKTDTT
-1506 ETSIVEERN
+1506 ETSITEERN

>member
-1 MDALIGYSSPVFQH
+1 MSH
-15 PNRHLH
+15 PHPG
-21 MSLATYNSLTDR
+21 SLATYNSLTDK

-87 FHKVLDMEVFLH
+87 FHKVLDME
-99 WQRHHQLEIKRKLEN
+99 RHHQLEIKRKLEN
-114 VVRKERVQRIKVE
+114 VVRKDRVQRIKVE

-144 PAGPRNH
+144 PAAPRNH
-151 YGRHALVEGEQSGP
+151 YGRHALVDGEQSSP

-216 HQFPNGGEKNMMR
+216 HQFPNGGDKSMMKF
-229 LMNSVDYSAGL
+229 MNSGDYSAGL

-248 NNYVI
+248 NNYMI

-291 LTKDSGKFHKP
+291 LTKDSGKFQKP
-302 SLHSNASVTMIYL
+302 SLHSNASVTMIYF

-372 FFLNGIQMDR
+372 LFLNGIQMDR

-392 KGARLGGKH
+392 KSARLGGKH

-423 LDKNPSPPKKKMK
+423 LDKKPSPPKKKMK

-445 SVKDEEH
+445 LMKDEEH

-465 KHLTVEISSA
+465 KHSTVEISSA
-475 HGEGKEPA
+475 HGEGQEPA
-483 EDSVE
+483 VE
-488 IAEEEREE
+488 IGREEREE
-496 ETQEGPED
+496 ETQEGPEN

-572 QAADSEKDES
+572 QASDSEKEES
-582 DGYSNSDSEED
+582 DGYSNSDSGED
-593 KQDRKSASSLSSSST
+593 KQGKGKAALGEKIAAFYRKTKSLQK
-608 LYSSEDDSEAEKMKD
+608 L
-623 HVKGNEKEDLDRTA
+623 
-637 TSEKY
+637 
-642 GNETWESKPEGNQ
+642 KP
-655 EIDAVE
+655 
-661 EEEMDEAE
+661 
-669 ETKAEAVMREEVEV
+669 
-683 LHGSMMEIHHQGT
+683 
-696 DELNGERRHVG
+696 
-707 SIENNARDE
+707 
-716 GGEDGSNTREDGE
+716 
-729 EVVLVHLEGSTVEAE
+729 
-744 ATNKD
+744 
-749 PPEVDEGGDCKSVQE
+749 DCKSVQE
-764 KIAEAIENGHRLSS
+764 KIAEAIEIDHRLSS

-790 EENLTSTAHD
+790 EENFTSTAHD
-800 IKEDGAFLAEA
+800 LKEDGAFLAEA
-811 ATACEKQKAAEQGVQ
+811 ATACEKQKAAEQMAQ

-835 ALEQEEFVAEEGA
+835 ALEEQEEFVTEEGA
-848 TDTEEAGNETA
+848 TDTGEAGSETA
-859 LELDLLAK
+859 LEIDLLAK
-867 KEAATVMGQTMEN
+867 KEAAAVMGQTVEN
-880 VLTVKEEASEE
+880 VLTVKEEASKE
-891 KAIMEEDL
+891 KARLEEDL

-911 GEEASEGNVAEEE
+911 GEEAPEGNVAVEE
-924 DVNEGEEAVEKAACE
+924 DIKEGEEAVEKTAYE

-948 EGEEVVEEVPEAVE
+948 EGKEVLEEVP
-962 EAESEA
+962 
-968 DEAVGMAGGVGKED
+968 
-982 VGEAASEAEEAVEE
+982 EAEEAVEE
-996 AESEGEEVVK
+996 AKSEAEEAVAEAESEGKEVVE
-1006 DSVAQ
+1006 DSAAE
-1011 AEKAVEKADAAG
+1011 AEKAMEKADSAG
-1023 KEVAEGIELEGE
+1023 KEVAEGELEGE

-1047 TMGETEFVLEESVES
+1047 TMGEREFVREESVES
-1062 VKVPILGAAT
+1062 VKVPTLGAASET
-1072 EIEESVES
+1072 EESVES
-1080 RKVPIGEAVSEAE
+1080 RKVPIGEAVSEVE
-1093 EAAAAETSEEEEEDV
+1093 EAAATETSEEEEDV
-1108 METTPEEGETRNEA
+1108 MQTTPEEGETRNEA
-1122 TEEESEVEESPPLR
+1122 TEEESDVEESPPLR
-1136 EETSLDR
+1136 EETSLDK
-1143 EIKRDTAIEEG
+1143 EIKRDTATEED
-1154 AHKDGESTVDA
+1154 AHKDGESIVEA
-1165 SEEEEVAED
+1165 SEEEEATED
-1174 PESEEEVVEEGKHIG
+1174 PESEEEVVEEGTYIG
-1189 ESVPEETP
+1189 ESVPEKTA

-1214 TEEKVVSQIA
+1214 VEEKMVSQ
-1224 VTEKKLVIEKKVPIA
+1224 VVVPEKKLVIEKKVPIA
-1239 EEAIDKSTINVEEVA
+1239 EEAIDKATIKVEELA

-1263 VTEEMAMEEV
+1263 VTEAMAMEEV
-1273 EVGEGV
+1273 EVAEEV

-1289 GMSEIESEE
+1289 EMSEIESEE
-1298 AMSVDAAGNGKVMG
+1298 AMSVEAAGNGKVTG
-1312 NETPSQ
+1312 NETPPQ
-1318 GEEIVEKSEP
+1318 GEEIVEKLEP
-1328 GQKENAEVLSDWEV
+1328 GEKENAEVLSDWEV
-1342 QTGDP
+1342 QTEDA
-1347 GHEEGMEEKEA
+1347 GHEEGMEEEEA
-1358 GLEEQKVMT
+1358 GSEEQKVMT
-1367 EGIIPEEDMRS
+1367 EGRIPEEDMRS

-1386 KLMTPSSLRDEVEAV
+1386 KLMTPSSLRDEEEAV
-1401 EAASEVEGMT
+1401 EAAPEVEGMT

-1427 VEEIM
+1427 VEELM
-1432 AKVRHTG
+1432 AKVRHSG
-1439 GNDRTEEQEMETMEE
+1439 GNDRTEEREMETVEE
-1454 KITLKQLDTNE
+1454 KITLKQLDTSE

-1479 QGIHGLTD
+1479 QGLHGRTD
-1487 LLEVQHKEESL
+1487 LLEVQHKEETP
-1498 ARIKTDTT
+1498 AHIKTDTT
-1506 ETSIVEERN
+1506 ETSITEERN

>member
-1 MDALIGYSSPVFQH
+1 MSH
-15 PNRHLH
+15 PHPG
-21 MSLATYNSLTDR
+21 SLATYNSLTDK

-87 FHKVLDMEVFLH
+87 FHKVLDME
-99 WQRHHQLEIKRKLEN
+99 RHHQLEIKRKLEN
-114 VVRKERVQRIKVE
+114 VVRKDRVQRIKVE

-144 PAGPRNH
+144 PAAPRNH
-151 YGRHALVEGEQSGP
+151 YGRHALVDGEQSSP

-216 HQFPNGGEKNMMR
+216 HQFPNGGDKSMMR
-229 LMNSVDYSAGL
+229 LMNSGDYSAGL

-248 NNYVI
+248 NNYMI

-279 RPTTAPNGLEQL
+279 CPTTAPNGLEQL
-291 LTKDSGKFHKP
+291 LTKDSGKFQKP
-302 SLHSNASVTMIYL
+302 SLHSNASVTMIYF

-372 FFLNGIQMDR
+372 LFLNGIQMDR

-392 KGARLGGKH
+392 KSARLGGKH

-423 LDKNPSPPKKKMK
+423 LDKKPSPPKKKMK

-445 SVKDEEH
+445 LMKDEEH

-465 KHLTVEISSA
+465 KHSTVEISSA
-475 HGEGKEPA
+475 HGEGQEPA
-483 EDSVE
+483 VE
-488 IAEEEREE
+488 IGREEREE
-496 ETQEGPED
+496 ETQEGPEN

-572 QAADSEKDES
+572 QASDSEKEES
-582 DGYSNSDSEED
+582 DGYSNSDSGED
-593 KQDRKSASSLSSSST
+593 KQGKGKAALGEKIAAFYRKTKSLQK
-608 LYSSEDDSEAEKMKD
+608 L
-623 HVKGNEKEDLDRTA
+623 
-637 TSEKY
+637 
-642 GNETWESKPEGNQ
+642 KP
-655 EIDAVE
+655 
-661 EEEMDEAE
+661 
-669 ETKAEAVMREEVEV
+669 
-683 LHGSMMEIHHQGT
+683 
-696 DELNGERRHVG
+696 
-707 SIENNARDE
+707 
-716 GGEDGSNTREDGE
+716 
-729 EVVLVHLEGSTVEAE
+729 
-744 ATNKD
+744 
-749 PPEVDEGGDCKSVQE
+749 DCKSVQE
-764 KIAEAIENGHRLSS
+764 KIAEAIEIDHRLSS

-790 EENLTSTAHD
+790 EENFTSTAHD
-800 IKEDGAFLAEA
+800 LKEDGAFLAEA
-811 ATACEKQKAAEQGVQ
+811 ATACEKQKAAEQMAQ

-835 ALEQEEFVAEEGA
+835 ALEEQEEFVTEEGA
-848 TDTEEAGNETA
+848 TDTGEAGSETA
-859 LELDLLAK
+859 LEIDLLAK
-867 KEAATVMGQTMEN
+867 KEAAAVMGQTVEN
-880 VLTVKEEASEE
+880 VLTVKEEASKE
-891 KAIMEEDL
+891 KARLEEDL

-911 GEEASEGNVAEEE
+911 GEEAPEGNVAVEE
-924 DVNEGEEAVEKAACE
+924 DIKEGEEAVEKTAYE

-948 EGEEVVEEVPEAVE
+948 EGKEVLEEVP
-962 EAESEA
+962 
-968 DEAVGMAGGVGKED
+968 
-982 VGEAASEAEEAVEE
+982 EAEEAVEE
-996 AESEGEEVVK
+996 AKSEAEEAVAEAESEGKEVVE
-1006 DSVAQ
+1006 DSAAE
-1011 AEKAVEKADAAG
+1011 AEKAMEKADSAG
-1023 KEVAEGIELEGE
+1023 KEVAEGELEGE

-1047 TMGETEFVLEESVES
+1047 TMGEREFVREESVES
-1062 VKVPILGAAT
+1062 VKVPTLGAASET
-1072 EIEESVES
+1072 EESVES
-1080 RKVPIGEAVSEAE
+1080 RKVPIGEAVSEVE
-1093 EAAAAETSEEEEEDV
+1093 EAAATETSEEEEDV
-1108 METTPEEGETRNEA
+1108 MQTTPEEGETRNEA
-1122 TEEESEVEESPPLR
+1122 TEEESDVEESPPLR
-1136 EETSLDR
+1136 EETSLDK
-1143 EIKRDTAIEEG
+1143 EIKRDTATEED
-1154 AHKDGESTVDA
+1154 AHKDGESIVEA
-1165 SEEEEVAED
+1165 SEEEEATED
-1174 PESEEEVVEEGKHIG
+1174 PESEEEVVEEGTYIG
-1189 ESVPEETP
+1189 ESVPEKTA

-1214 TEEKVVSQIA
+1214 VEEKMVSQ
-1224 VTEKKLVIEKKVPIA
+1224 VVVPEKKLVIEKKVPIA
-1239 EEAIDKSTINVEEVA
+1239 EEAIDKATIKVEELA

-1263 VTEEMAMEEV
+1263 VTEAMAMEEV
-1273 EVGEGV
+1273 EVAEEV
-1279 AEESAEREGE
+1279 AEESAERERE
-1289 GMSEIESEE
+1289 EMSEIESEE
-1298 AMSVDAAGNGKVMG
+1298 AMSVEAAGNGKVTG
-1312 NETPSQ
+1312 NETPPQ
-1318 GEEIVEKSEP
+1318 GEEIVEKLEP
-1328 GQKENAEVLSDWEV
+1328 GEKENAEVLSDWEV
-1342 QTGDP
+1342 QTEDA
-1347 GHEEGMEEKEA
+1347 GHEEGMEEEEA
-1358 GLEEQKVMT
+1358 GSEEQKVMT
-1367 EGIIPEEDMRS
+1367 EGRIPEEDMRS

-1386 KLMTPSSLRDEVEAV
+1386 KLMTPSSLRDEEEAV
-1401 EAASEVEGMT
+1401 EAAPEVEGMT

-1427 VEEIM
+1427 VEELM
-1432 AKVRHTG
+1432 AKVRHSG
-1439 GNDRTEEQEMETMEE
+1439 GNDRTEEREMETVEE
-1454 KITLKQLDTNE
+1454 KITLKQLDTSE

-1479 QGIHGLTD
+1479 QGLHGRTD
-1487 LLEVQHKEESL
+1487 LLEVQHKEETP
-1498 ARIKTDTT
+1498 AHIKTDTT
-1506 ETSIVEERN
+1506 ETSITEERN

>member
-1 MDALIGYSSPVFQH
+1 MSH
-15 PNRHLH
+15 PHPG
-21 MSLATYNSLTDR
+21 SLATYNSLTDR

-66 RLNAMRKDHQR
+66 RLNAMRKEHQR

-87 FHKVLDMEVFLH
+87 FHKVLDMEAFLH

-114 VVRKERVQRIKVE
+114 VVRKERVQRIKVGQ
-127 RSRRSVEDINPL
+127 SRRSVEDINPL

-151 YGRHALVEGEQSGP
+151 YGRHALVDGEQSGP
-165 SQSSS
+165 SLSSS

-199 PKTSSR
+199 LKTSTR

-216 HQFPNGGEKNMMR
+216 HQFPNGGEKSMMR

-274 RGRRF
+274 GGRRF
-279 RPTTAPNGLEQL
+279 RPTTAPNGVEQL

-392 KGARLGGKH
+392 KGVRLGGKH

-423 LDKNPSPPKKKMK
+423 LDKKPSPPKKKMK

-445 SVKDEEH
+445 SVKDEEN
-452 NEPSEGSVEQEAT
+452 NEPSEGSVEQEVT
-465 KHLTVEISSA
+465 KHSTVEISSA
-475 HGEGKEPA
+475 QGEGQEPA

-488 IAEEEREE
+488 IGEEEREE

-504 ESEDDQENASKDEY
+504 ESEDDQGNASKDEY

-572 QAADSEKDES
+572 QASDSEKDES

-593 KQDRKSASSLSSSST
+593 KQDRNSASSLSSSST

-623 HVKGNEKEDLDRTA
+623 HVKGNEKENIDRLA
-637 TSEKY
+637 TCEKY
-642 GNETWESKPEGNQ
+642 GNETWESKPEENQ

-669 ETKAEAVMREEVEV
+669 ETKAEAVMREEVGV
-683 LHGSMMEIHHQGT
+683 LHGHIMEIHHQGT
-696 DELNGERRHVG
+696 DELYGELRPVG
-707 SIENNARDE
+707 SMENNAREE
-716 GGEDGSNTREDGE
+716 GEKDGSNTREDGK

-764 KIAEAIENGHRLSS
+764 KIAEAIENGHHLSS

-811 ATACEKQKAAEQGVQ
+811 ATACEKQKAGKQGVQ
-826 EGQMVDEEK
+826 EEK
-835 ALEQEEFVAEEGA
+835 ALEEQEEFVAEEGA

-867 KEAATVMGQTMEN
+867 KEAAAVMGQTVEN
-880 VLTVKEEASEE
+880 VLTVKKAASEE

-911 GEEASEGNVAEEE
+911 GEEASEGNVAVEE
-924 DVNEGEEAVEKAACE
+924 DVNEGEEAVEKAAYE

-948 EGEEVVEEVPEAVE
+948 EGEEVVEEVPEGEEAVE

-968 DEAVGMAGGVGKED
+968 EEAVGMAGGVGKED
-982 VGEAASEAEEAVEE
+982 VGEAASEGA
-996 AESEGEEVVK
+996 EVVE
-1006 DSVAQ
+1006 DSVVE
-1011 AEKAVEKADAAG
+1011 AEKAMEKADSTG

-1041 ASEGWE
+1041 TSEGWE

-1072 EIEESVES
+1072 EMEESVES
-1080 RKVPIGEAVSEAE
+1080 RKVPISEAVSEVE
-1093 EAAAAETSEEEEEDV
+1093 EAAKTSEEEEDV
-1108 METTPEEGETRNEA
+1108 MVTAPEEGETRNEA
-1122 TEEESEVEESPPLR
+1122 TEEESDVEEPAPVR

-1154 AHKDGESTVDA
+1154 AHKDGESIVEA
-1165 SEEEEVAED
+1165 SEEEAAAED
-1174 PESEEEVVEEGKHIG
+1174 PESEEAVVEKGTDIK

-1224 VTEKKLVIEKKVPIA
+1224 VPAKKLVIERKVPII
-1239 EEAIDKSTINVEEVA
+1239 EEAVDKSTINVEEVA
-1254 EGAAVEGVV
+1254 EGAAVEGVM
-1263 VTEEMAMEEV
+1263 VTEGMAMEEV
-1273 EVGEGV
+1273 EVGEEV

-1298 AMSVDAAGNGKVMG
+1298 AMSVDAAGNGTVMG

-1318 GEEIVEKSEP
+1318 REEIVEKSEL
-1328 GQKENAEVLSDWEV
+1328 GEKENAEVLSDWEV
-1342 QTGDP
+1342 QTADG
-1347 GHEEGMEEKEA
+1347 GHEEGMEEEEA
-1358 GLEEQKVMT
+1358 RSEEQKVMT

-1378 ERTLPEVE
+1378 ERTLPERE

-1401 EAASEVEGMT
+1401 EAAPEVEGVT

-1419 VVEKEAVL
+1419 VVEKQAVL

-1432 AKVRHTG
+1432 PKVRHTG
-1439 GNDRTEEQEMETMEE
+1439 GNDRTEEREMETVEE
-1454 KITLKQLDTNE
+1454 KIILKQLDTNE
-1465 KIKIGKTETLAEYP
+1465 KIKIGKTETLTEYP
-1479 QGIHGLTD
+1479 HGIHGRTD

-1498 ARIKTDTT
+1498 AHIKTGTI
-1506 ETSIVEERN
+1506 ETAIAEEKN

>member
-1 MDALIGYSSPVFQH
+1 MSH
-15 PNRHLH
+15 PHPG
-21 MSLATYNSLTDR
+21 SLATYNSLTDR

-66 RLNAMRKDHQR
+66 RLNAMRRDHQR

-87 FHKVLDMEVFLH
+87 FHKVLDME
-99 WQRHHQLEIKRKLEN
+99 RHHQLEIKRKLEN
-114 VVRKERVQRIKVE
+114 VVRKERVQRIKVG

-144 PAGPRNH
+144 PAGARNL
-151 YGRHALVEGEQSGP
+151 YGRHALVDGEQSGP
-165 SQSSS
+165 SLS
-170 SPRPNTAPGNMQRPV
+170 
-185 RLQPLPGYPTAGST
+185 
-199 PKTSSR
+199 
-205 SKQKLLELEHD
+205 
-216 HQFPNGGEKNMMR
+216 GEKSMMR

-279 RPTTAPNGLEQL
+279 RPTTAPNGFEQL

-302 SLHSNASVTMIYL
+302 SLHSNASVTMVYL

-392 KGARLGGKH
+392 KGVRLGGKH

-423 LDKNPSPPKKKMK
+423 LDKKPSPPKKKMK

-445 SVKDEEH
+445 SMKDEE
-452 NEPSEGSVEQEAT
+452 NSEPSEGGIEQEVT
-465 KHLTVEISSA
+465 KHSTVEISSA
-475 HGEGKEPA
+475 HGEGQEPT

-488 IAEEEREE
+488 IGEEEGEE
-496 ETQEGPED
+496 ETQEGPLD

-518 DEDFEADEEKSDEK
+518 DEDFEGDEEKSDEK

-572 QAADSEKDES
+572 QASDSEKDES

-593 KQDRKSASSLSSSST
+593 KQGKDKAALGEKIAAFYRKTKNLQTLKPDRKSASSLSSSST

-623 HVKGNEKEDLDRTA
+623 HIKGNEKEDIDGTA
-637 TSEKY
+637 TREKY
-642 GNETWESKPEGNQ
+642 GNETWESKAEENQ
-655 EIDAVE
+655 EMDAVE

-683 LHGSMMEIHHQGT
+683 LHGHMEIQHQGT
-696 DELNGERRHVG
+696 DELSGELRHVG
-707 SIENNARDE
+707 SIENNAREE
-716 GGEDGSNTREDGE
+716 GEKDGSNTREDGE

-744 ATNKD
+744 VTNKD
-749 PPEVDEGGDCKSVQE
+749 PPDVDEGGDCKSVQE

-778 EPEPSDSSTDEE
+778 EPEPSGSSTDEE

-811 ATACEKQKAAEQGVQ
+811 AAACEKQKAAEQGVQ

-835 ALEQEEFVAEEGA
+835 ALEEQEEFVAEEGA
-848 TDTEEAGNETA
+848 TDSEEAGNPTA

-867 KEAATVMGQTMEN
+867 KEEAAVMGQTVEN

-899 EESRVGKEMAFQ
+899 EESGVGKEMAFQ
-911 GEEASEGNVAEEE
+911 GEEASEGNVALEE
-924 DVNEGEEAVEKAACE
+924 DVNEGEEAVEKAAYE
-939 GKVVEEVSS
+939 GKVVEEVSP
-948 EGEEVVEEVPEAVE
+948 EGEKVVEEVPEGEEAVE

-968 DEAVGMAGGVGKED
+968 EEAVGVAGGVGKED

-996 AESEGEEVVK
+996 AASEAEEVVE
-1006 DSVAQ
+1006 DSVAE
-1011 AEKAVEKADAAG
+1011 AEKAMEKADSTG
-1023 KEVAEGIELEGE
+1023 NEVAEGIELEGE

-1047 TMGETEFVLEESVES
+1047 TMGEREFVLEESVES

-1072 EIEESVES
+1072 EMEESVES
-1080 RKVPIGEAVSEAE
+1080 RKVPIGEAMSEVE
-1093 EAAAAETSEEEEEDV
+1093 EAAAAKTSEEEEDV
-1108 METTPEEGETRNEA
+1108 VETTPEEGETRNEA

-1136 EETSLDR
+1136 EETSLNR

-1154 AHKDGESTVDA
+1154 AHKDGESIVEA
-1165 SEEEEVAED
+1165 SQEEAAED
-1174 PESEEEVVEEGKHIG
+1174 PESEEKVVEEGTDIG
-1189 ESVPEETP
+1189 ESVPEETL
-1197 YMGEELVKA
+1197 YTGEGPVKT

-1214 TEEKVVSQIA
+1214 SEEKVVSQIA
-1224 VTEKKLVIEKKVPIA
+1224 VPEKKLVKGKKVPIA
-1239 EEAIDKSTINVEEVA
+1239 EEAVDKSTINVEEVA

-1263 VTEEMAMEEV
+1263 VTEGMAMEEL
-1273 EVGEGV
+1273 EV

-1298 AMSVDAAGNGKVMG
+1298 AMSVGTGDNGTVMG
-1312 NETPSQ
+1312 NETPPQ
-1318 GEEIVEKSEP
+1318 REEIVEKSEV
-1328 GQKENAEVLSDWEV
+1328 GEKEDAEVLSDWEV
-1342 QTGDP
+1342 QTEDG
-1347 GHEEGMEEKEA
+1347 GHEEGMEEEEA

-1367 EGIIPEEDMRS
+1367 EGIILKEDMRS

-1401 EAASEVEGMT
+1401 EAASEVEGVT
-1411 QEMAYHPD
+1411 QEMAYHLD

-1439 GNDRTEEQEMETMEE
+1439 GNDRTEEQEMETVEE

-1479 QGIHGLTD
+1479 QGIHERTNLR
-1487 LLEVQHKEESL
+1487 EIQHKEESL
-1498 ARIKTDTT
+1498 AHIKTDTI
-1506 ETSIVEERN
+1506 ETSITEERN

>member
-1 MDALIGYSSPVFQH
+1 MVISFIGF
-15 PNRHLH
+15 R
-21 MSLATYNSLTDR
+21 SLATYNSLTDR

-593 KQDRKSASSLSSSST
+593 KQ
-608 LYSSEDDSEAEKMKD
+608 
-623 HVKGNEKEDLDRTA
+623 
-637 TSEKY
+637 
-642 GNETWESKPEGNQ
+642 
-655 EIDAVE
+655 
-661 EEEMDEAE
+661 
-669 ETKAEAVMREEVEV
+669 
-683 LHGSMMEIHHQGT
+683 
-696 DELNGERRHVG
+696 
-707 SIENNARDE
+707 
-716 GGEDGSNTREDGE
+716 
-729 EVVLVHLEGSTVEAE
+729 
-744 ATNKD
+744 
-749 PPEVDEGGDCKSVQE
+749 DCKSVQE

>member
-593 KQDRKSASSLSSSST
+593 KQ
-608 LYSSEDDSEAEKMKD
+608 
-623 HVKGNEKEDLDRTA
+623 
-637 TSEKY
+637 
-642 GNETWESKPEGNQ
+642 
-655 EIDAVE
+655 
-661 EEEMDEAE
+661 
-669 ETKAEAVMREEVEV
+669 
-683 LHGSMMEIHHQGT
+683 
-696 DELNGERRHVG
+696 
-707 SIENNARDE
+707 
-716 GGEDGSNTREDGE
+716 
-729 EVVLVHLEGSTVEAE
+729 
-744 ATNKD
+744 
-749 PPEVDEGGDCKSVQE
+749 DCKSVQE

>member
-1 MDALIGYSSPVFQH
+1 MNH
-15 PNRHLH
+15 PHPG
-21 MSLATYNSLTDR
+21 SLATYNSLTDR

-151 YGRHALVEGEQSGP
+151 YGRHALIEGEQSGP

-452 NEPSEGSVEQEAT
+452 NEPSEGSIEQEAT

-593 KQDRKSASSLSSSST
+593 KQ
-608 LYSSEDDSEAEKMKD
+608 
-623 HVKGNEKEDLDRTA
+623 
-637 TSEKY
+637 
-642 GNETWESKPEGNQ
+642 
-655 EIDAVE
+655 
-661 EEEMDEAE
+661 
-669 ETKAEAVMREEVEV
+669 
-683 LHGSMMEIHHQGT
+683 
-696 DELNGERRHVG
+696 
-707 SIENNARDE
+707 
-716 GGEDGSNTREDGE
+716 
-729 EVVLVHLEGSTVEAE
+729 
-744 ATNKD
+744 
-749 PPEVDEGGDCKSVQE
+749 DCKSVQE

-968 DEAVGMAGGVGKED
+968 EEAVGMAGGVGKED

-996 AESEGEEVVK
+996 AESEGEEVVE

-1154 AHKDGESTVDA
+1154 AHKDGESIVDA

>member
-1 MDALIGYSSPVFQH
+1 MSH
-15 PNRHLH
+15 PHPG
-21 MSLATYNSLTDR
+21 SLATYNSLTDR

-66 RLNAMRKDHQR
+66 RLNAMRRDHQR

-87 FHKVLDMEVFLH
+87 FHKVLDME
-99 WQRHHQLEIKRKLEN
+99 RHHQLEIKRKLEN
-114 VVRKERVQRIKVE
+114 VVRKERVQRIKVG

-144 PAGPRNH
+144 PAGARNL
-151 YGRHALVEGEQSGP
+151 YGRHALVDGEQSGP
-165 SQSSS
+165 SLSSS

-199 PKTSSR
+199 LKTSSR

-216 HQFPNGGEKNMMR
+216 HQFPNGGEKSMMR

-279 RPTTAPNGLEQL
+279 RPTTAPNGFEQL

-302 SLHSNASVTMIYL
+302 SLHSNASVTMVYL

-392 KGARLGGKH
+392 KGVRLGGKH

-423 LDKNPSPPKKKMK
+423 LDKKPSPPKKKMK

-445 SVKDEEH
+445 SMKDEE
-452 NEPSEGSVEQEAT
+452 NSEPSEGGIEQEVT
-465 KHLTVEISSA
+465 KHSTVEISSA
-475 HGEGKEPA
+475 HGEGQEPT

-488 IAEEEREE
+488 IGEEEGEE
-496 ETQEGPED
+496 ETQEGPLD

-518 DEDFEADEEKSDEK
+518 DEDFEGDEEKSDEK

-572 QAADSEKDES
+572 QASDSEKDES

-593 KQDRKSASSLSSSST
+593 KQGKDKAALGEKIAAFYRKTKNLQT
-608 LYSSEDDSEAEKMKD
+608 L
-623 HVKGNEKEDLDRTA
+623 
-637 TSEKY
+637 
-642 GNETWESKPEGNQ
+642 KP
-655 EIDAVE
+655 
-661 EEEMDEAE
+661 
-669 ETKAEAVMREEVEV
+669 
-683 LHGSMMEIHHQGT
+683 
-696 DELNGERRHVG
+696 
-707 SIENNARDE
+707 
-716 GGEDGSNTREDGE
+716 
-729 EVVLVHLEGSTVEAE
+729 
-744 ATNKD
+744 
-749 PPEVDEGGDCKSVQE
+749 DCKSVQE

-778 EPEPSDSSTDEE
+778 EPEPSGSSTDEE

-811 ATACEKQKAAEQGVQ
+811 AAACEKQKAAEQGVQ

-835 ALEQEEFVAEEGA
+835 ALEEQEEFVAEEGA
-848 TDTEEAGNETA
+848 TDSEEAGNPTA

-867 KEAATVMGQTMEN
+867 KEEAAVMGQTVEN

-899 EESRVGKEMAFQ
+899 EESGVGKEMAFQ
-911 GEEASEGNVAEEE
+911 GEEASEGNVALEE
-924 DVNEGEEAVEKAACE
+924 DVNEGEEAVEKAAYE
-939 GKVVEEVSS
+939 GKVVEEVSP
-948 EGEEVVEEVPEAVE
+948 EGEKVVEEVPEGEEAVE

-968 DEAVGMAGGVGKED
+968 EEAVGVAGGVGKED

-996 AESEGEEVVK
+996 AASEAEEVVE
-1006 DSVAQ
+1006 DSVAE
-1011 AEKAVEKADAAG
+1011 AEKAMEKADSTG
-1023 KEVAEGIELEGE
+1023 NEVAEGIELEGE

-1047 TMGETEFVLEESVES
+1047 TMGEREFVLEESVES

-1072 EIEESVES
+1072 EMEESVES
-1080 RKVPIGEAVSEAE
+1080 RKVPIGEAMSEVE
-1093 EAAAAETSEEEEEDV
+1093 EAAAAKTSEEEEDV
-1108 METTPEEGETRNEA
+1108 VETTPEEGETRNEA

-1136 EETSLDR
+1136 EETSLNR

-1154 AHKDGESTVDA
+1154 AHKDGESIVEA
-1165 SEEEEVAED
+1165 SQEEAAED
-1174 PESEEEVVEEGKHIG
+1174 PESEEKVVEEGTDIG
-1189 ESVPEETP
+1189 ESVPEETL
-1197 YMGEELVKA
+1197 YTGEGPVKT

-1214 TEEKVVSQIA
+1214 SEEKVVSQIA
-1224 VTEKKLVIEKKVPIA
+1224 VPEKKLVKGKKVPIA
-1239 EEAIDKSTINVEEVA
+1239 EEAVDKSTINVEEVA

-1263 VTEEMAMEEV
+1263 VTEGMAMEEL
-1273 EVGEGV
+1273 EV

-1298 AMSVDAAGNGKVMG
+1298 AMSVGTGDNGTVMG
-1312 NETPSQ
+1312 NETPPQ
-1318 GEEIVEKSEP
+1318 REEIVEKSEV
-1328 GQKENAEVLSDWEV
+1328 GEKEDAEVLSDWEV
-1342 QTGDP
+1342 QTEDG
-1347 GHEEGMEEKEA
+1347 GHEEGMEEEEA

-1367 EGIIPEEDMRS
+1367 EGIILKEDMRS

-1401 EAASEVEGMT
+1401 EAASEVEGVT
-1411 QEMAYHPD
+1411 QEMAYHLD

-1439 GNDRTEEQEMETMEE
+1439 GNDRTEEQEMETVEE

-1479 QGIHGLTD
+1479 QGIHERTNLR
-1487 LLEVQHKEESL
+1487 EIQHKEESL
-1498 ARIKTDTT
+1498 AHIKTDTI
-1506 ETSIVEERN
+1506 ETSITEERN

>member
-1 MDALIGYSSPVFQH
+1 MSH
-15 PNRHLH
+15 PHPG
-21 MSLATYNSLTDR
+21 SLATYNSLTDK

-87 FHKVLDMEVFLH
+87 FHKVLDME
-99 WQRHHQLEIKRKLEN
+99 RHHQLEIKRKLEN
-114 VVRKERVQRIKVE
+114 VVRKDRVQRIKVE

-144 PAGPRNH
+144 PAAPRNH
-151 YGRHALVEGEQSGP
+151 YGRHALVDGEQSSP

-216 HQFPNGGEKNMMR
+216 HQFPNGGDKSMMR
-229 LMNSVDYSAGL
+229 LMNSGDYSAGL

-248 NNYVI
+248 NNYMI

-279 RPTTAPNGLEQL
+279 CPTTAPNGLEQL
-291 LTKDSGKFHKP
+291 LTKDSGKFQKP
-302 SLHSNASVTMIYL
+302 SLHSNASVTMIYF

-345 VYKGKLLEGETFH
+345 VYKGKLLEG
-358 FTSKRHHGFPFSLT
+358 
-372 FFLNGIQMDR
+372 
-382 LSSCCEYKHR
+382 
-392 KGARLGGKH
+392 
-401 GYFGFVNV
+401 
-409 DRASPCYRCIIAMG
+409 
-423 LDKNPSPPKKKMK
+423 
-436 EDYGEKQED
+436 
-445 SVKDEEH
+445 
-452 NEPSEGSVEQEAT
+452 
-465 KHLTVEISSA
+465 
-475 HGEGKEPA
+475 
-483 EDSVE
+483 
-488 IAEEEREE
+488 
-496 ETQEGPED
+496 
-504 ESEDDQENASKDEY
+504 EY

-572 QAADSEKDES
+572 QASDSEKEES
-582 DGYSNSDSEED
+582 DGYSNSDSGED

-608 LYSSEDDSEAEKMKD
+608 LYSSEDDSEAEKTKD
-623 HVKGNEKEDLDRTA
+623 CVKGNEKEDIDRTA
-637 TSEKY
+637 TCAKY
-642 GNETWESKPEGNQ
+642 GNDTWESKPQENQ
-655 EIDAVE
+655 EIDAV

-683 LHGSMMEIHHQGT
+683 LHGSIMEIHHQGI
-696 DELNGERRHVG
+696 DELNGEFRHVG
-707 SIENNARDE
+707 SIENNAREE
-716 GGEDGSNTREDGE
+716 GEEDGSNTREDGE

-764 KIAEAIENGHRLSS
+764 KIAEAIEIDHRLSS

-790 EENLTSTAHD
+790 EENFTSTAHD
-800 IKEDGAFLAEA
+800 LKEDGAFLAEA
-811 ATACEKQKAAEQGVQ
+811 ATACEKQKAAEQMAQ

-835 ALEQEEFVAEEGA
+835 ALEEQEEFVTEEGA
-848 TDTEEAGNETA
+848 TDTGEAGSETA
-859 LELDLLAK
+859 LEIDLLAK
-867 KEAATVMGQTMEN
+867 KEAAAVMGQTVEN
-880 VLTVKEEASEE
+880 VLTVKEEASKE
-891 KAIMEEDL
+891 KARLEEDL

-911 GEEASEGNVAEEE
+911 GEEAPEGNVAVEE
-924 DVNEGEEAVEKAACE
+924 DIKEGEEAVEKTAYE

-948 EGEEVVEEVPEAVE
+948 EGKEVLEEVP
-962 EAESEA
+962 
-968 DEAVGMAGGVGKED
+968 
-982 VGEAASEAEEAVEE
+982 EAEEAVEE
-996 AESEGEEVVK
+996 AKSEAEEAVAEAESEGKEVVE
-1006 DSVAQ
+1006 DSAAE
-1011 AEKAVEKADAAG
+1011 AEKAMEKADSAG
-1023 KEVAEGIELEGE
+1023 KEVAEGELEGE

-1047 TMGETEFVLEESVES
+1047 TMGEREFVREESVES
-1062 VKVPILGAAT
+1062 VKVPTLGAASET
-1072 EIEESVES
+1072 EESVES
-1080 RKVPIGEAVSEAE
+1080 RKVPIGEAVSEVE
-1093 EAAAAETSEEEEEDV
+1093 EAAATETSEEEEDV
-1108 METTPEEGETRNEA
+1108 MQTTPEEGETRNEA
-1122 TEEESEVEESPPLR
+1122 TEEESDVEESPPLR
-1136 EETSLDR
+1136 EETSLDK
-1143 EIKRDTAIEEG
+1143 EIKRDTATEED
-1154 AHKDGESTVDA
+1154 AHKDGESIVEA
-1165 SEEEEVAED
+1165 SEEEEATED
-1174 PESEEEVVEEGKHIG
+1174 PESEEEVVEEGTYIG
-1189 ESVPEETP
+1189 ESVPEKTA

-1214 TEEKVVSQIA
+1214 VEEKMVSQ
-1224 VTEKKLVIEKKVPIA
+1224 VVVPEKKLVIEKKVPIA
-1239 EEAIDKSTINVEEVA
+1239 EEAIDKATIKVEELA

-1263 VTEEMAMEEV
+1263 VTEAMAMEEV
-1273 EVGEGV
+1273 EVAEEV
-1279 AEESAEREGE
+1279 AEESAERERE
-1289 GMSEIESEE
+1289 EMSEIESEE
-1298 AMSVDAAGNGKVMG
+1298 AMSVEAAGNGKVTG
-1312 NETPSQ
+1312 NETPPQ
-1318 GEEIVEKSEP
+1318 GEEIVEKLEP
-1328 GQKENAEVLSDWEV
+1328 GEKENAEVLSDWEV
-1342 QTGDP
+1342 QTEDA
-1347 GHEEGMEEKEA
+1347 GHEEGMEEEEA
-1358 GLEEQKVMT
+1358 GSEEQKVMT
-1367 EGIIPEEDMRS
+1367 EGRIPEEDMRS

-1386 KLMTPSSLRDEVEAV
+1386 KLMTPSSLRDEEEAV
-1401 EAASEVEGMT
+1401 EAAPEVEGMT

-1427 VEEIM
+1427 VEELM
-1432 AKVRHTG
+1432 AKVRHSG
-1439 GNDRTEEQEMETMEE
+1439 GNDRTEEREMETVEE
-1454 KITLKQLDTNE
+1454 KITLKQLDTSE

-1479 QGIHGLTD
+1479 QGLHGRTD
-1487 LLEVQHKEESL
+1487 LLEVQHKEETP
-1498 ARIKTDTT
+1498 AHIKTDTT
-1506 ETSIVEERN
+1506 ETSITEERN

>member
-1 MDALIGYSSPVFQH
+1 MSH
-15 PNRHLH
+15 PHPG
-21 MSLATYNSLTDR
+21 SLATYNSLTDK

-87 FHKVLDMEVFLH
+87 FHKVLDME
-99 WQRHHQLEIKRKLEN
+99 RHHQLEIKRKLEN
-114 VVRKERVQRIKVE
+114 VVRKDRVQRIKVE

-144 PAGPRNH
+144 PAAPRNH
-151 YGRHALVEGEQSGP
+151 YGRHALVDGEQSSP

-216 HQFPNGGEKNMMR
+216 HQFPNGGDKSMMR
-229 LMNSVDYSAGL
+229 LMNSGDYSAGL

-248 NNYVI
+248 NNYMI

-279 RPTTAPNGLEQL
+279 CPTTAPNGLEQL
-291 LTKDSGKFHKP
+291 LTKDSGKFQKP
-302 SLHSNASVTMIYL
+302 SLHSNASVTMIYF

-372 FFLNGIQMDR
+372 LFLNGIQMDR

-392 KGARLGGKH
+392 KSARLGGKH

-423 LDKNPSPPKKKMK
+423 LDKKPSPPKKKMK

-445 SVKDEEH
+445 LMKDEEH

-465 KHLTVEISSA
+465 KHSTVEISSA
-475 HGEGKEPA
+475 HGEGQEPA
-483 EDSVE
+483 VE
-488 IAEEEREE
+488 IGREEREE
-496 ETQEGPED
+496 ETQEGPEN

-572 QAADSEKDES
+572 QASDSEKEES
-582 DGYSNSDSEED
+582 DGYSNSDSGED
-593 KQDRKSASSLSSSST
+593 KQ
-608 LYSSEDDSEAEKMKD
+608 
-623 HVKGNEKEDLDRTA
+623 
-637 TSEKY
+637 
-642 GNETWESKPEGNQ
+642 
-655 EIDAVE
+655 
-661 EEEMDEAE
+661 
-669 ETKAEAVMREEVEV
+669 
-683 LHGSMMEIHHQGT
+683 
-696 DELNGERRHVG
+696 
-707 SIENNARDE
+707 
-716 GGEDGSNTREDGE
+716 
-729 EVVLVHLEGSTVEAE
+729 
-744 ATNKD
+744 
-749 PPEVDEGGDCKSVQE
+749 DCKSVQE
-764 KIAEAIENGHRLSS
+764 KIAEAIEIDHRLSS

-790 EENLTSTAHD
+790 EENFTSTAHD
-800 IKEDGAFLAEA
+800 LKEDGAFLAEA
-811 ATACEKQKAAEQGVQ
+811 ATACEKQKAAEQMAQ

-835 ALEQEEFVAEEGA
+835 ALEEQEEFVTEEGA
-848 TDTEEAGNETA
+848 TDTGEAGSETA
-859 LELDLLAK
+859 LEIDLLAK
-867 KEAATVMGQTMEN
+867 KEAAAVMGQTVEN
-880 VLTVKEEASEE
+880 VLTVKEEASKE
-891 KAIMEEDL
+891 KARLEEDL

-911 GEEASEGNVAEEE
+911 GEEAPEGNVAVEE
-924 DVNEGEEAVEKAACE
+924 DIKEGEEAVEKTAYE

-948 EGEEVVEEVPEAVE
+948 EGKEVLEEVP
-962 EAESEA
+962 
-968 DEAVGMAGGVGKED
+968 
-982 VGEAASEAEEAVEE
+982 EAEEAVEE
-996 AESEGEEVVK
+996 AKSEAEEAVAEAESEGKEVVE
-1006 DSVAQ
+1006 DSAAE
-1011 AEKAVEKADAAG
+1011 AEKAMEKADSAG
-1023 KEVAEGIELEGE
+1023 KEVAEGELEGE

-1047 TMGETEFVLEESVES
+1047 TMGEREFVREESVES
-1062 VKVPILGAAT
+1062 VKVPTLGAASET
-1072 EIEESVES
+1072 EESVES
-1080 RKVPIGEAVSEAE
+1080 RKVPIGEAVSEVE
-1093 EAAAAETSEEEEEDV
+1093 EAAATETSEEEEDV
-1108 METTPEEGETRNEA
+1108 MQTTPEEGETRNEA
-1122 TEEESEVEESPPLR
+1122 TEEESDVEESPPLR
-1136 EETSLDR
+1136 EETSLDK
-1143 EIKRDTAIEEG
+1143 EIKRDTATEED
-1154 AHKDGESTVDA
+1154 AHKDGESIVEA
-1165 SEEEEVAED
+1165 SEEEEATED
-1174 PESEEEVVEEGKHIG
+1174 PESEEEVVEEGTYIG
-1189 ESVPEETP
+1189 ESVPEKTA

-1214 TEEKVVSQIA
+1214 VEEKMVSQ
-1224 VTEKKLVIEKKVPIA
+1224 VVVPEKKLVIEKKVPIA
-1239 EEAIDKSTINVEEVA
+1239 EEAIDKATIKVEELA

-1263 VTEEMAMEEV
+1263 VTEAMAMEEV
-1273 EVGEGV
+1273 EVAEEV
-1279 AEESAEREGE
+1279 AEESAERERE
-1289 GMSEIESEE
+1289 EMSEIESEE
-1298 AMSVDAAGNGKVMG
+1298 AMSVEAAGNGKVTG
-1312 NETPSQ
+1312 NETPPQ
-1318 GEEIVEKSEP
+1318 GEEIVEKLEP
-1328 GQKENAEVLSDWEV
+1328 GEKENAEVLSDWEV
-1342 QTGDP
+1342 QTEDA
-1347 GHEEGMEEKEA
+1347 GHEEGMEEEEA
-1358 GLEEQKVMT
+1358 GSEEQKVMT
-1367 EGIIPEEDMRS
+1367 EGRIPEEDMRS

-1386 KLMTPSSLRDEVEAV
+1386 KLMTPSSLRDEEEAV
-1401 EAASEVEGMT
+1401 EAAPEVEGMT

-1427 VEEIM
+1427 VEELM
-1432 AKVRHTG
+1432 AKVRHSG
-1439 GNDRTEEQEMETMEE
+1439 GNDRTEEREMETVEE
-1454 KITLKQLDTNE
+1454 KITLKQLDTSE

-1479 QGIHGLTD
+1479 QGLHGRTD
-1487 LLEVQHKEESL
+1487 LLEVQHKEETP
-1498 ARIKTDTT
+1498 AHIKTDTT
-1506 ETSIVEERN
+1506 ETSITEERN

>member
-1 MDALIGYSSPVFQH
+1 MSH
-15 PNRHLH
+15 PHPG
-21 MSLATYNSLTDR
+21 SLTTYNSLTDK
-33 HLAGY
+33 HLVGY

-87 FHKVLDMEVFLH
+87 FHKVLDMEDFLH

-114 VVRKERVQRIKVE
+114 VVRKDRVQRIKVE

-144 PAGPRNH
+144 PAAPRNH
-151 YGRHALVEGEQSGP
+151 YGRHALVDGEQSSP

-216 HQFPNGGEKNMMR
+216 HQFPSGGDKSMMR
-229 LMNSVDYSAGL
+229 LMNSGDYSAGL

-248 NNYVI
+248 NNYMI

-274 RGRRF
+274 RRRRF

-392 KGARLGGKH
+392 KSARLGGKH

-423 LDKNPSPPKKKMK
+423 LDKKPSPPKKKMK

-465 KHLTVEISSA
+465 KHSTVEIPSA
-475 HGEGKEPA
+475 HGEGQEPA
-483 EDSVE
+483 VE
-488 IAEEEREE
+488 IGEEEREE
-496 ETQEGPED
+496 KTQKGPENG
-504 ESEDDQENASKDEY
+504 SEDDQENASKDEY
-518 DEDFEADEEKSDEK
+518 DEDFEADEERSDEK

-538 ADDQMNGMSK
+538 TDDQMNGMSK

-572 QAADSEKDES
+572 QASDSEKEES

-593 KQDRKSASSLSSSST
+593 KQD
-608 LYSSEDDSEAEKMKD
+608 
-623 HVKGNEKEDLDRTA
+623 
-637 TSEKY
+637 
-642 GNETWESKPEGNQ
+642 
-655 EIDAVE
+655 
-661 EEEMDEAE
+661 
-669 ETKAEAVMREEVEV
+669 
-683 LHGSMMEIHHQGT
+683 
-696 DELNGERRHVG
+696 
-707 SIENNARDE
+707 
-716 GGEDGSNTREDGE
+716 
-729 EVVLVHLEGSTVEAE
+729 
-744 ATNKD
+744 
-749 PPEVDEGGDCKSVQE
+749 CKSVQE
-764 KIAEAIENGHRLSS
+764 KIAEAIEIDHRLSS
-778 EPEPSDSSTDEE
+778 EPEPSDSSSDEE
-790 EENLTSTAHD
+790 EENFKSTAHD

-811 ATACEKQKAAEQGVQ
+811 ATACEKQKAAEQGAQ

-835 ALEQEEFVAEEGA
+835 ALEEQEEFVAEEGA
-848 TDTEEAGNETA
+848 TDTEEAGSETA
-859 LELDLLAK
+859 LELDLLAR
-867 KEAATVMGQTMEN
+867 KEAAAVMGKTVEN
-880 VLTVKEEASEE
+880 VLAVKEEASKE
-891 KAIMEEDL
+891 KARIEEDL
-899 EESRVGKEMAFQ
+899 EESRVGEETAFQ
-911 GEEASEGNVAEEE
+911 GEEAAEGNVVVEE
-924 DVNEGEEAVEKAACE
+924 DINEGEEAVEKTACE
-939 GKVVEEVSS
+939 GKVVEKVSS
-948 EGEEVVEEVPEAVE
+948 EGKEVVEEVPEGEEAVE
-962 EAESEA
+962 EAKSEA
-968 DEAVGMAGGVGKED
+968 EEAVGMAGNVEKED
-982 VGEAASEAEEAVEE
+982 VGEAASEGEEAV
-996 AESEGEEVVK
+996 AECEGKKVVEG
-1006 DSVAQ
+1006 SVAE
-1011 AEKAVEKADAAG
+1011 AEKAMEKADPVG
-1023 KEVAEGIELEGE
+1023 KEVAERKLEGE

-1062 VKVPILGAAT
+1062 VKVPIRGTAT
-1072 EIEESVES
+1072 ETVESVES
-1080 RKVPIGEAVSEAE
+1080 RKVPIGEAVSGVE
-1093 EAAAAETSEEEEEDV
+1093 EAAAMETSEEEDV
-1108 METTPEEGETRNEA
+1108 MEITPEEGEARNEA

-1136 EETSLDR
+1136 EEASLDK
-1143 EIKRDTAIEEG
+1143 EIKRDTAIEEE
-1154 AHKDGESTVDA
+1154 ARQDGGSIVEA
-1165 SEEEEVAED
+1165 SEDEEAAED
-1174 PESEEEVVEEGKHIG
+1174 PELEEEVVEEGTFIG
-1189 ESVPEETP
+1189 ESVPEETA

-1206 GEEEVTEE
+1206 GEEEVA
-1214 TEEKVVSQIA
+1214 EKGVSQI
-1224 VTEKKLVIEKKVPIA
+1224 VVPEKKLVIEKKVPIA
-1239 EEAIDKSTINVEEVA
+1239 EEAIDKSTINVEEMA
-1254 EGAAVEGVV
+1254 EGAVVEGVV
-1263 VTEEMAMEEV
+1263 VAEGMAMEEV
-1273 EVGEGV
+1273 EV
-1279 AEESAEREGE
+1279 AEESAEGE
-1289 GMSEIESEE
+1289 EMSAIESEE
-1298 AMSVDAAGNGKVMG
+1298 AMSVEAAGNGKVTD
-1312 NETPSQ
+1312 NETPPQ
-1318 GEEIVEKSEP
+1318 GEEILEKLESGE
-1328 GQKENAEVLSDWEV
+1328 KENAEVLSDWDV
-1342 QTGDP
+1342 QTEDA
-1347 GHEEGMEEKEA
+1347 GHEEGMEEEEA
-1358 GLEEQKVMT
+1358 GSEAQKVMT
-1367 EGIIPEEDMRS
+1367 EGIIPEEDRRS

-1401 EAASEVEGMT
+1401 EAAPEVEGMT

-1419 VVEKEAVL
+1419 VVEKEAVDEL
-1427 VEEIM
+1427 M
-1432 AKVRHTG
+1432 AKVRHSG
-1439 GNDRTEEQEMETMEE
+1439 GDDRTEKREMETVEE
-1454 KITLKQLDTNE
+1454 KIALKQLDTSK
-1465 KIKIGKTETLAEYP
+1465 KIKIGKTETETLAEYP
-1479 QGIHGLTD
+1479 QGLHGHTD
-1487 LLEVQHKEESL
+1487 LLEVQHKEETP
-1498 ARIKTDTT
+1498 AHIKTDTT
-1506 ETSIVEERN
+1506 ETSITEERN

>member
-1 MDALIGYSSPVFQH
+1 MSH
-15 PNRHLH
+15 PHPG
-21 MSLATYNSLTDR
+21 SLATYNSLTDK

-87 FHKVLDMEVFLH
+87 FHKVLDME
-99 WQRHHQLEIKRKLEN
+99 RHHQLEIKRKLEN
-114 VVRKERVQRIKVE
+114 VVRKDRVQRIKVE

-144 PAGPRNH
+144 PAAPRNH
-151 YGRHALVEGEQSGP
+151 YGRHALVDGEQSSP

-216 HQFPNGGEKNMMR
+216 HQFPNGGDKSMMKF
-229 LMNSVDYSAGL
+229 MNSGDYSAGL

-248 NNYVI
+248 NNYMI

-291 LTKDSGKFHKP
+291 LTKDSGKFQKP
-302 SLHSNASVTMIYL
+302 SLHSNASVTMIYF

-372 FFLNGIQMDR
+372 LFLNGIQMDR

-392 KGARLGGKH
+392 KSARLGGKH

-423 LDKNPSPPKKKMK
+423 LDKKPSPPKKKMK

-445 SVKDEEH
+445 LMKDEEH

-465 KHLTVEISSA
+465 KHSTVEISSA
-475 HGEGKEPA
+475 HGEGQEPA
-483 EDSVE
+483 VE
-488 IAEEEREE
+488 IGREEREE
-496 ETQEGPED
+496 ETQEGPEN

-572 QAADSEKDES
+572 QASDSEKEES
-582 DGYSNSDSEED
+582 DGYSNSDSGED
-593 KQDRKSASSLSSSST
+593 KQ
-608 LYSSEDDSEAEKMKD
+608 
-623 HVKGNEKEDLDRTA
+623 
-637 TSEKY
+637 
-642 GNETWESKPEGNQ
+642 
-655 EIDAVE
+655 
-661 EEEMDEAE
+661 
-669 ETKAEAVMREEVEV
+669 
-683 LHGSMMEIHHQGT
+683 
-696 DELNGERRHVG
+696 
-707 SIENNARDE
+707 
-716 GGEDGSNTREDGE
+716 
-729 EVVLVHLEGSTVEAE
+729 
-744 ATNKD
+744 
-749 PPEVDEGGDCKSVQE
+749 DCKSVQE
-764 KIAEAIENGHRLSS
+764 KIAEAIEIDHRLSS

-790 EENLTSTAHD
+790 EENFTSTAHD
-800 IKEDGAFLAEA
+800 LKEDGAFLAEA
-811 ATACEKQKAAEQGVQ
+811 ATACEKQKAAEQMAQ

-835 ALEQEEFVAEEGA
+835 ALEEQEEFVTEEGA
-848 TDTEEAGNETA
+848 TDTGEAGSETA
-859 LELDLLAK
+859 LEIDLLAK
-867 KEAATVMGQTMEN
+867 KEAAAVMGQTVEN
-880 VLTVKEEASEE
+880 VLTVKEEASKE
-891 KAIMEEDL
+891 KARLEEDL

-911 GEEASEGNVAEEE
+911 GEEAPEGNVAVEE
-924 DVNEGEEAVEKAACE
+924 DIKEGEEAVEKTAYE

-948 EGEEVVEEVPEAVE
+948 EGKEVLEEVP
-962 EAESEA
+962 
-968 DEAVGMAGGVGKED
+968 
-982 VGEAASEAEEAVEE
+982 EAEEAVEE
-996 AESEGEEVVK
+996 AKSEAEEAVAEAESEGKEVVE
-1006 DSVAQ
+1006 DSAAE
-1011 AEKAVEKADAAG
+1011 AEKAMEKADSAG
-1023 KEVAEGIELEGE
+1023 KEVAEGELEGE

-1047 TMGETEFVLEESVES
+1047 TMGEREFVREESVES
-1062 VKVPILGAAT
+1062 VKVPTLGAASET
-1072 EIEESVES
+1072 EESVES
-1080 RKVPIGEAVSEAE
+1080 RKVPIGEAVSEVE
-1093 EAAAAETSEEEEEDV
+1093 EAAATETSEEEEDV
-1108 METTPEEGETRNEA
+1108 MQTTPEEGETRNEA
-1122 TEEESEVEESPPLR
+1122 TEEESDVEESPPLR
-1136 EETSLDR
+1136 EETSLDK
-1143 EIKRDTAIEEG
+1143 EIKRDTATEED
-1154 AHKDGESTVDA
+1154 AHKDGESIVEA
-1165 SEEEEVAED
+1165 SEEEEATED
-1174 PESEEEVVEEGKHIG
+1174 PESEEEVVEEGTYIG
-1189 ESVPEETP
+1189 ESVPEKTA

-1214 TEEKVVSQIA
+1214 VEEKMVSQ
-1224 VTEKKLVIEKKVPIA
+1224 VVVPEKKLVIEKKVPIA
-1239 EEAIDKSTINVEEVA
+1239 EEAIDKATIKVEELA

-1263 VTEEMAMEEV
+1263 VTEAMAMEEV
-1273 EVGEGV
+1273 EVAEEV

-1289 GMSEIESEE
+1289 EMSEIESEE
-1298 AMSVDAAGNGKVMG
+1298 AMSVEAAGNGKVTG
-1312 NETPSQ
+1312 NETPPQ
-1318 GEEIVEKSEP
+1318 GEEIVEKLEP
-1328 GQKENAEVLSDWEV
+1328 GEKENAEVLSDWEV
-1342 QTGDP
+1342 QTEDA
-1347 GHEEGMEEKEA
+1347 GHEEGMEEEEA
-1358 GLEEQKVMT
+1358 GSEEQKVMT
-1367 EGIIPEEDMRS
+1367 EGRIPEEDMRS

-1386 KLMTPSSLRDEVEAV
+1386 KLMTPSSLRDEEEAV
-1401 EAASEVEGMT
+1401 EAAPEVEGMT

-1427 VEEIM
+1427 VEELM
-1432 AKVRHTG
+1432 AKVRHSG
-1439 GNDRTEEQEMETMEE
+1439 GNDRTEEREMETVEE
-1454 KITLKQLDTNE
+1454 KITLKQLDTSE

-1479 QGIHGLTD
+1479 QGLHGRTD
-1487 LLEVQHKEESL
+1487 LLEVQHKEETP
-1498 ARIKTDTT
+1498 AHIKTDTT
-1506 ETSIVEERN
+1506 ETSITEERN

>member
-1 MDALIGYSSPVFQH
+1 
-15 PNRHLH
+15 
-21 MSLATYNSLTDR
+21 
-33 HLAGY
+33 
-38 FSNTRIRRHLQRS
+38 
-51 GLISRSGRIISEKEY
+51 
-66 RLNAMRKDHQR
+66 MRKDHQR

-216 HQFPNGGEKNMMR
+216 HQFPNGGEKNMMK

-423 LDKNPSPPKKKMK
+423 LDKTPSPPKKKMK

-465 KHLTVEISSA
+465 KHSTVEISSA
-475 HGEGKEPA
+475 HGESQEP
-483 EDSVE
+483 
-488 IAEEEREE
+488 AEEEREE
-496 ETQEGPED
+496 ETQEGPEA

-572 QAADSEKDES
+572 QASDSEKDES

-593 KQDRKSASSLSSSST
+593 KQ
-608 LYSSEDDSEAEKMKD
+608 
-623 HVKGNEKEDLDRTA
+623 
-637 TSEKY
+637 
-642 GNETWESKPEGNQ
+642 
-655 EIDAVE
+655 
-661 EEEMDEAE
+661 
-669 ETKAEAVMREEVEV
+669 
-683 LHGSMMEIHHQGT
+683 
-696 DELNGERRHVG
+696 
-707 SIENNARDE
+707 
-716 GGEDGSNTREDGE
+716 
-729 EVVLVHLEGSTVEAE
+729 
-744 ATNKD
+744 
-749 PPEVDEGGDCKSVQE
+749 DCKSVQE

-867 KEAATVMGQTMEN
+867 KEAATVMGQTVEN

-899 EESRVGKEMAFQ
+899 EENRVGKEMAFQ
-911 GEEASEGNVAEEE
+911 GEEASEGNVAVEE
-924 DVNEGEEAVEKAACE
+924 DVNEGEEAVEKAAYE

-968 DEAVGMAGGVGKED
+968 EEAVGMAGGVGKED

-996 AESEGEEVVK
+996 AESEGEEV
-1006 DSVAQ
+1006 AEG
-1011 AEKAVEKADAAG
+1011 EKAVEKADAAG

-1093 EAAAAETSEEEEEDV
+1093 EAAAAETSEEEEDV

-1154 AHKDGESTVDA
+1154 AHKDGESIVEA
-1165 SEEEEVAED
+1165 SEEEEAAED

-1239 EEAIDKSTINVEEVA
+1239 EEATDKSTINVEEVA

-1263 VTEEMAMEEV
+1263 VTEGMAMEEV

-1328 GQKENAEVLSDWEV
+1328 GQKENAEVLSDWEA
-1342 QTGDP
+1342 QTEDP
-1347 GHEEGMEEKEA
+1347 GHEEGMEEEEA

-1367 EGIIPEEDMRS
+1367 EGIIPEEDIRS
-1378 ERTLPEVE
+1378 ERTLSEVE

-1411 QEMAYHPD
+1411 QEIAYHSD

-1498 ARIKTDTT
+1498 AHIKTDTT
-1506 ETSIVEERN
+1506 ETSIIEERN

>member
-1 MDALIGYSSPVFQH
+1 MNH
-15 PNRHLH
+15 PHPG
-21 MSLATYNSLTDR
+21 SLATYNSLTDR

-87 FHKVLDMEVFLH
+87 FHKVLDME
-99 WQRHHQLEIKRKLEN
+99 RHHQLEIKRKLEN

-151 YGRHALVEGEQSGP
+151 YGRHALIEGEQSGP

-452 NEPSEGSVEQEAT
+452 NEPSEGSIEQEAT

-593 KQDRKSASSLSSSST
+593 KQ
-608 LYSSEDDSEAEKMKD
+608 
-623 HVKGNEKEDLDRTA
+623 
-637 TSEKY
+637 
-642 GNETWESKPEGNQ
+642 
-655 EIDAVE
+655 
-661 EEEMDEAE
+661 
-669 ETKAEAVMREEVEV
+669 
-683 LHGSMMEIHHQGT
+683 
-696 DELNGERRHVG
+696 
-707 SIENNARDE
+707 
-716 GGEDGSNTREDGE
+716 
-729 EVVLVHLEGSTVEAE
+729 
-744 ATNKD
+744 
-749 PPEVDEGGDCKSVQE
+749 DCKSVQE

-968 DEAVGMAGGVGKED
+968 EEAVGMAGGVGKED

-996 AESEGEEVVK
+996 AESEGEEVVE

-1154 AHKDGESTVDA
+1154 AHKDGESIVDA

>member
-1 MDALIGYSSPVFQH
+1 MPWYRQLGQREGSASWGICV
-15 PNRHLH
+15 R
-21 MSLATYNSLTDR
+21 SLATYNSLTDR

-87 FHKVLDMEVFLH
+87 FHKVLDMEAFLH

-114 VVRKERVQRIKVE
+114 VVRKERVQRIKVG
-127 RSRRSVEDINPL
+127 RSGRSVEDINPL

-151 YGRHALVEGEQSGP
+151 YGRHALVDGEQSGP
-165 SQSSS
+165 SLSSS

-199 PKTSSR
+199 LKTSSR

-216 HQFPNGGEKNMMR
+216 HQFPNGGEKSMMR
-229 LMNSVDYSAGL
+229 LMNSVDYSGGL

-279 RPTTAPNGLEQL
+279 RPTTAPNGFEQL

-392 KGARLGGKH
+392 KGVRLGGKH

-423 LDKNPSPPKKKMK
+423 LDKKPSPPKKKMK

-445 SVKDEEH
+445 SVKDEEN
-452 NEPSEGSVEQEAT
+452 NEPSEGSVEQEVT
-465 KHLTVEISSA
+465 KHSTVEISSA
-475 HGEGKEPA
+475 HGEGQEPA

-488 IAEEEREE
+488 IGEEEREE
-496 ETQEGPED
+496 ETQKGPED

-538 ADDQMNGMSK
+538 ANDQMNGMSK

-572 QAADSEKDES
+572 QASDSEKDES

-593 KQDRKSASSLSSSST
+593 KQD
-608 LYSSEDDSEAEKMKD
+608 
-623 HVKGNEKEDLDRTA
+623 
-637 TSEKY
+637 
-642 GNETWESKPEGNQ
+642 
-655 EIDAVE
+655 
-661 EEEMDEAE
+661 
-669 ETKAEAVMREEVEV
+669 
-683 LHGSMMEIHHQGT
+683 
-696 DELNGERRHVG
+696 
-707 SIENNARDE
+707 
-716 GGEDGSNTREDGE
+716 
-729 EVVLVHLEGSTVEAE
+729 
-744 ATNKD
+744 
-749 PPEVDEGGDCKSVQE
+749 CKSVQE
-764 KIAEAIENGHRLSS
+764 KIAEAIENGHHLSS

-826 EGQMVDEEK
+826 EEK
-835 ALEQEEFVAEEGA
+835 ALEEQEEFVAEEGA

-867 KEAATVMGQTMEN
+867 KEAAAVMGQTVEN
-880 VLTVKEEASEE
+880 VLTVKEAASEE
-891 KAIMEEDL
+891 KAIMEEAL

-911 GEEASEGNVAEEE
+911 GEEASEGNVAVEE
-924 DVNEGEEAVEKAACE
+924 DVNEGEELVEKAAYE
-939 GKVVEEVSS
+939 GKVVEEVSP
-948 EGEEVVEEVPEAVE
+948 EGEEVVEEVPEGKEDVE

-968 DEAVGMAGGVGKED
+968 EEAVGMAGGVGKED

-996 AESEGEEVVK
+996 AESEGEEVVE
-1006 DSVAQ
+1006 DSVAE
-1011 AEKAVEKADAAG
+1011 AEKAMEKADSTG

-1035 EVVQEA
+1035 KVVQEA

-1072 EIEESVES
+1072 EMEESVES
-1080 RKVPIGEAVSEAE
+1080 RKVPIGKAVSEVE
-1093 EAAAAETSEEEEEDV
+1093 EAAAAKTSEEEEDV

-1143 EIKRDTAIEEG
+1143 EIKRDTATEEG
-1154 AHKDGESTVDA
+1154 AHKDGESIVEA
-1165 SEEEEVAED
+1165 SEEEAAAED
-1174 PESEEEVVEEGKHIG
+1174 PESEEEVVEEGTDIE

-1197 YMGEELVKA
+1197 YMGEELLEA
-1206 GEEEVTEE
+1206 GEEEVIEE

-1224 VTEKKLVIEKKVPIA
+1224 VPEKKLVIGKKVPVT
-1239 EEAIDKSTINVEEVA
+1239 EEAVDKSTINVEEVA

-1263 VTEEMAMEEV
+1263 VTEGMAMEEV

-1279 AEESAEREGE
+1279 AEESAEREREGE

-1298 AMSVDAAGNGKVMG
+1298 AMSVDAAGNGTVMG
-1312 NETPSQ
+1312 NETPPQ
-1318 GEEIVEKSEP
+1318 REEIVEKSEL
-1328 GQKENAEVLSDWEV
+1328 GEKENAEVLSDWEV
-1342 QTGDP
+1342 QTADG
-1347 GHEEGMEEKEA
+1347 GHEEGMEEEEA
-1358 GLEEQKVMT
+1358 GSEEQKVMT
-1367 EGIIPEEDMRS
+1367 ERITPEEDMRS

-1401 EAASEVEGMT
+1401 EAAPEVEGVT

-1419 VVEKEAVL
+1419 VVEKQAVL

-1439 GNDRTEEQEMETMEE
+1439 GNDRTEEREMETVEE

-1479 QGIHGLTD
+1479 HGIHGRTD

-1498 ARIKTDTT
+1498 EHIKTDTI
-1506 ETSIVEERN
+1506 ETSITEEKN

>member
-1 MDALIGYSSPVFQH
+1 MSH
-15 PNRHLH
+15 PHPG
-21 MSLATYNSLTDR
+21 LTDR

-66 RLNAMRKDHQR
+66 RLNAMRRDHQR

-87 FHKVLDMEVFLH
+87 FHKVLDME
-99 WQRHHQLEIKRKLEN
+99 RHHQLEIKRKLEN
-114 VVRKERVQRIKVE
+114 VVRKERVQRIKVG

-144 PAGPRNH
+144 PAGARNL
-151 YGRHALVEGEQSGP
+151 YGRHALVDGEQSGP
-165 SQSSS
+165 SLSSS

-199 PKTSSR
+199 LKTSSR

-216 HQFPNGGEKNMMR
+216 HQFPNGGEKSMMR

-279 RPTTAPNGLEQL
+279 RPTTAPNGFEQL

-302 SLHSNASVTMIYL
+302 SLHSNASVTMVYL

-392 KGARLGGKH
+392 KGVRLGGKH

-423 LDKNPSPPKKKMK
+423 LDKKPSPPKKKMK

-445 SVKDEEH
+445 SMKDEE
-452 NEPSEGSVEQEAT
+452 NSEPSEGGIEQEVT
-465 KHLTVEISSA
+465 KHSTVEISSA
-475 HGEGKEPA
+475 HGEGQEPT

-488 IAEEEREE
+488 IGEEEGEE
-496 ETQEGPED
+496 ETQEGPLD

-518 DEDFEADEEKSDEK
+518 DEDFEGDEEKSDEK

-572 QAADSEKDES
+572 QASDSEKDES

-593 KQDRKSASSLSSSST
+593 KQGKDKAALGEKIAAFYRKTKNLQTLKPDRKSASSLSSSST

-623 HVKGNEKEDLDRTA
+623 HIKGNEKEDIDGTA
-637 TSEKY
+637 TREKY
-642 GNETWESKPEGNQ
+642 GNETWESKAEENQ
-655 EIDAVE
+655 EMDAVE

-683 LHGSMMEIHHQGT
+683 LHGHMEIQHQGT
-696 DELNGERRHVG
+696 DELSGELRHVG
-707 SIENNARDE
+707 SIENNAREE
-716 GGEDGSNTREDGE
+716 GEKDGSNTREDGE

-744 ATNKD
+744 VTNKD
-749 PPEVDEGGDCKSVQE
+749 PPDVDEGGDCKSVQE

-778 EPEPSDSSTDEE
+778 EPEPSGSSTDEE

-811 ATACEKQKAAEQGVQ
+811 AAACEKQKAAEQGVQ

-835 ALEQEEFVAEEGA
+835 ALEEQEEFVAEEGA
-848 TDTEEAGNETA
+848 TDSEEAGNPTA

-867 KEAATVMGQTMEN
+867 KEEAAVMGQTVEN

-899 EESRVGKEMAFQ
+899 EESGVGKEMAFQ
-911 GEEASEGNVAEEE
+911 GEEASEGNVALEE
-924 DVNEGEEAVEKAACE
+924 DVNEGEEAVEKAAYE
-939 GKVVEEVSS
+939 GKVVEEVSP
-948 EGEEVVEEVPEAVE
+948 EGEKVVEEVPEGEEAVE

-968 DEAVGMAGGVGKED
+968 EEAVGVAGGVGKED

-996 AESEGEEVVK
+996 AASEAEEVVE
-1006 DSVAQ
+1006 DSVAE
-1011 AEKAVEKADAAG
+1011 AEKAMEKADSTG
-1023 KEVAEGIELEGE
+1023 NEVAEGIELEGE

-1047 TMGETEFVLEESVES
+1047 TMGEREFVLEESVES

-1072 EIEESVES
+1072 EMEESVES
-1080 RKVPIGEAVSEAE
+1080 RKVPIGEAMSEVE
-1093 EAAAAETSEEEEEDV
+1093 EAAAAKTSEEEEDV
-1108 METTPEEGETRNEA
+1108 VETTPEEGETRNEA

-1136 EETSLDR
+1136 EETSLNR

-1154 AHKDGESTVDA
+1154 AHKDGESIVEA
-1165 SEEEEVAED
+1165 SQEEAAED
-1174 PESEEEVVEEGKHIG
+1174 PESEEKVVEEGTDIG
-1189 ESVPEETP
+1189 ESVPEETL
-1197 YMGEELVKA
+1197 YTGEGPVKT

-1214 TEEKVVSQIA
+1214 SEEKVVSQIA
-1224 VTEKKLVIEKKVPIA
+1224 VPEKKLVKGKKVPIA
-1239 EEAIDKSTINVEEVA
+1239 EEAVDKSTINVEEVA

-1263 VTEEMAMEEV
+1263 VTEGMAMEEL
-1273 EVGEGV
+1273 EV

-1298 AMSVDAAGNGKVMG
+1298 AMSVGTGDNGTVMG
-1312 NETPSQ
+1312 NETPPQ
-1318 GEEIVEKSEP
+1318 REEIVEKSEV
-1328 GQKENAEVLSDWEV
+1328 GEKEDAEVLSDWEV
-1342 QTGDP
+1342 QTEDG
-1347 GHEEGMEEKEA
+1347 GHEEGMEEEEA

-1367 EGIIPEEDMRS
+1367 EGIILKEDMRS

-1401 EAASEVEGMT
+1401 EAASEVEGVT
-1411 QEMAYHPD
+1411 QEMAYHLD

-1439 GNDRTEEQEMETMEE
+1439 GNDRTEEQEMETVEE

-1479 QGIHGLTD
+1479 QGIHERTNLR
-1487 LLEVQHKEESL
+1487 EIQHKEESL
-1498 ARIKTDTT
+1498 AHIKTDTI
-1506 ETSIVEERN
+1506 ETSITEERN

>member
-1 MDALIGYSSPVFQH
+1 
-15 PNRHLH
+15 
-21 MSLATYNSLTDR
+21 
-33 HLAGY
+33 
-38 FSNTRIRRHLQRS
+38 
-51 GLISRSGRIISEKEY
+51 
-66 RLNAMRKDHQR
+66 MRKDHQR

-216 HQFPNGGEKNMMR
+216 HQFPNGGEKNMMK

-423 LDKNPSPPKKKMK
+423 LDKTPSPPKKKMK

-465 KHLTVEISSA
+465 KHSTVEISSA
-475 HGEGKEPA
+475 HGESQEP
-483 EDSVE
+483 
-488 IAEEEREE
+488 AEEEREE
-496 ETQEGPED
+496 ETQEGPEA

-572 QAADSEKDES
+572 QASDSEKDES

-593 KQDRKSASSLSSSST
+593 KQGKGKAALGKKIATFYRKTKSLQT
-608 LYSSEDDSEAEKMKD
+608 L
-623 HVKGNEKEDLDRTA
+623 
-637 TSEKY
+637 
-642 GNETWESKPEGNQ
+642 KP
-655 EIDAVE
+655 
-661 EEEMDEAE
+661 
-669 ETKAEAVMREEVEV
+669 
-683 LHGSMMEIHHQGT
+683 
-696 DELNGERRHVG
+696 
-707 SIENNARDE
+707 
-716 GGEDGSNTREDGE
+716 
-729 EVVLVHLEGSTVEAE
+729 
-744 ATNKD
+744 
-749 PPEVDEGGDCKSVQE
+749 DCKSVQE

-867 KEAATVMGQTMEN
+867 KEAATVMGQTVEN

-899 EESRVGKEMAFQ
+899 EENRVGKEMAFQ
-911 GEEASEGNVAEEE
+911 GEEASEGNVAVEE
-924 DVNEGEEAVEKAACE
+924 DVNEGEEAVEKAAYE

-968 DEAVGMAGGVGKED
+968 EEAVGMAGGVGKED

-996 AESEGEEVVK
+996 AESEGEEV
-1006 DSVAQ
+1006 AEG
-1011 AEKAVEKADAAG
+1011 EKAVEKADAAG

-1093 EAAAAETSEEEEEDV
+1093 EAAAAETSEEEEDV

-1154 AHKDGESTVDA
+1154 AHKDGESIVEA
-1165 SEEEEVAED
+1165 SEEEEAAED

-1239 EEAIDKSTINVEEVA
+1239 EEATDKSTINVEEVA

-1263 VTEEMAMEEV
+1263 VTEGMAMEEV

-1328 GQKENAEVLSDWEV
+1328 GQKENAEVLSDWEA
-1342 QTGDP
+1342 QTEDP
-1347 GHEEGMEEKEA
+1347 GHEEGMEEEEA

-1367 EGIIPEEDMRS
+1367 EGIIPEEDIRS
-1378 ERTLPEVE
+1378 ERTLSEVE

-1411 QEMAYHPD
+1411 QEIAYHSD

-1498 ARIKTDTT
+1498 AHIKTDTT
-1506 ETSIVEERN
+1506 ETSIIEERN

>member
-1 MDALIGYSSPVFQH
+1 MSH
-15 PNRHLH
+15 PHPG
-21 MSLATYNSLTDR
+21 SLTTYNSLTDK
-33 HLAGY
+33 HLVGY

-87 FHKVLDMEVFLH
+87 FHKVLDME
-99 WQRHHQLEIKRKLEN
+99 RHHQLEIKRKLEN
-114 VVRKERVQRIKVE
+114 VVRKDRVQRIKVE

-144 PAGPRNH
+144 PAAPRNH
-151 YGRHALVEGEQSGP
+151 YGRHALVDGEQSSP

-216 HQFPNGGEKNMMR
+216 HQFPSGGDKSMMR
-229 LMNSVDYSAGL
+229 LMNSGDYSAGL

-248 NNYVI
+248 NNYMI

-274 RGRRF
+274 RRRRF

-392 KGARLGGKH
+392 KSARLGGKH

-423 LDKNPSPPKKKMK
+423 LDKKPSPPKKKMK

-465 KHLTVEISSA
+465 KHSTVEIPSA
-475 HGEGKEPA
+475 HGEGQEPA
-483 EDSVE
+483 VE
-488 IAEEEREE
+488 IGEEEREE
-496 ETQEGPED
+496 KTQKGPENG
-504 ESEDDQENASKDEY
+504 SEDDQENASKDEY
-518 DEDFEADEEKSDEK
+518 DEDFEADEERSDEK

-538 ADDQMNGMSK
+538 TDDQMNGMSK

-572 QAADSEKDES
+572 QASDSEKEES

-593 KQDRKSASSLSSSST
+593 KQD
-608 LYSSEDDSEAEKMKD
+608 
-623 HVKGNEKEDLDRTA
+623 
-637 TSEKY
+637 
-642 GNETWESKPEGNQ
+642 
-655 EIDAVE
+655 
-661 EEEMDEAE
+661 
-669 ETKAEAVMREEVEV
+669 
-683 LHGSMMEIHHQGT
+683 
-696 DELNGERRHVG
+696 
-707 SIENNARDE
+707 
-716 GGEDGSNTREDGE
+716 
-729 EVVLVHLEGSTVEAE
+729 
-744 ATNKD
+744 
-749 PPEVDEGGDCKSVQE
+749 CKSVQE
-764 KIAEAIENGHRLSS
+764 KIAEAIEIDHRLSS
-778 EPEPSDSSTDEE
+778 EPEPSDSSSDEE
-790 EENLTSTAHD
+790 EENFKSTAHD

-811 ATACEKQKAAEQGVQ
+811 ATACEKQKAAEQGAQ

-835 ALEQEEFVAEEGA
+835 ALEEQEEFVAEEGA
-848 TDTEEAGNETA
+848 TDTEEAGSETA
-859 LELDLLAK
+859 LELDLLAR
-867 KEAATVMGQTMEN
+867 KEAAAVMGKTVEN
-880 VLTVKEEASEE
+880 VLAVKEEASKE
-891 KAIMEEDL
+891 KARIEEDL
-899 EESRVGKEMAFQ
+899 EESRVGEETAFQ
-911 GEEASEGNVAEEE
+911 GEEAAEGNVVVEE
-924 DVNEGEEAVEKAACE
+924 DINEGEEAVEKTACE
-939 GKVVEEVSS
+939 GKVVEKVSS
-948 EGEEVVEEVPEAVE
+948 EGKEVVEEVPE
-962 EAESEA
+962 
-968 DEAVGMAGGVGKED
+968 G
-982 VGEAASEAEEAVEE
+982 EEAVEE
-996 AESEGEEVVK
+996 AKSEAEEAEAVAECEGKKVVEG
-1006 DSVAQ
+1006 SVAE
-1011 AEKAVEKADAAG
+1011 AEKAMEKADPVG
-1023 KEVAEGIELEGE
+1023 KEVAERKLEGE

-1062 VKVPILGAAT
+1062 VKVPIRGTAT
-1072 EIEESVES
+1072 ETVESVES
-1080 RKVPIGEAVSEAE
+1080 RKVPIGEAVSGVE
-1093 EAAAAETSEEEEEDV
+1093 EAAAMETSEEEDV
-1108 METTPEEGETRNEA
+1108 MEITPEEGEARNEA

-1136 EETSLDR
+1136 EEASLDK
-1143 EIKRDTAIEEG
+1143 EIKRDTAIEEE
-1154 AHKDGESTVDA
+1154 ARQDGGSIVEA
-1165 SEEEEVAED
+1165 SEDEEAAED
-1174 PESEEEVVEEGKHIG
+1174 PELEEEVVEEGTFIG
-1189 ESVPEETP
+1189 ESVPEETA

-1206 GEEEVTEE
+1206 GEEEVA
-1214 TEEKVVSQIA
+1214 EKGVSQI
-1224 VTEKKLVIEKKVPIA
+1224 VVPEKKLVIEKKVPIA
-1239 EEAIDKSTINVEEVA
+1239 EEAIDKSTINVEEMA
-1254 EGAAVEGVV
+1254 EGAVVEGVV
-1263 VTEEMAMEEV
+1263 VAEGMAMEEV
-1273 EVGEGV
+1273 EV
-1279 AEESAEREGE
+1279 AEESAEGE
-1289 GMSEIESEE
+1289 EMSAIESEE
-1298 AMSVDAAGNGKVMG
+1298 AMSVEAAGNGKVTD
-1312 NETPSQ
+1312 NETPPQ
-1318 GEEIVEKSEP
+1318 GEEILEKLESGE
-1328 GQKENAEVLSDWEV
+1328 KENAEVLSDWDV
-1342 QTGDP
+1342 QTEDA
-1347 GHEEGMEEKEA
+1347 GHEEGMEEEEA
-1358 GLEEQKVMT
+1358 GSEAQKVMT
-1367 EGIIPEEDMRS
+1367 EGIIPEEDRRS

-1401 EAASEVEGMT
+1401 EAAPEVEGMT

-1419 VVEKEAVL
+1419 VVEKEAVDEL
-1427 VEEIM
+1427 M
-1432 AKVRHTG
+1432 AKVRHSG
-1439 GNDRTEEQEMETMEE
+1439 GDDRTEKREMETVEE
-1454 KITLKQLDTNE
+1454 KIALKQLDTSK
-1465 KIKIGKTETLAEYP
+1465 KIKIGKTETETLAEYP
-1479 QGIHGLTD
+1479 QGLHGHTD
-1487 LLEVQHKEESL
+1487 LLEVQHKEETP
-1498 ARIKTDTT
+1498 AHIKTDTT
-1506 ETSIVEERN
+1506 ETSITEERN

>member
-1 MDALIGYSSPVFQH
+1 MVASFIGF
-15 PNRHLH
+15 R
-21 MSLATYNSLTDR
+21 SLATYNSLTDK

-87 FHKVLDMEVFLH
+87 FHKVLDMEDFLH

-114 VVRKERVQRIKVE
+114 VVRKDRVQRIKVE

-144 PAGPRNH
+144 PAAPRNH
-151 YGRHALVEGEQSGP
+151 YGRHALVDGEQSSP

-216 HQFPNGGEKNMMR
+216 HQFPNGGDKSMMR
-229 LMNSVDYSAGL
+229 LMNSGDYSAGL

-248 NNYVI
+248 NNYMI

-291 LTKDSGKFHKP
+291 LTKDSGKFQKP
-302 SLHSNASVTMIYL
+302 SLHSNASVTMIYF

-345 VYKGKLLEGETFH
+345 VYKGELLEGETFH

-392 KGARLGGKH
+392 KSARLGGKH

-423 LDKNPSPPKKKMK
+423 LDKKPSPPKKKMK

-445 SVKDEEH
+445 LMKDEEH

-465 KHLTVEISSA
+465 KHSTVEISSA
-475 HGEGKEPA
+475 HGEGQEPA
-483 EDSVE
+483 VE
-488 IAEEEREE
+488 IGREEREE
-496 ETQEGPED
+496 ETQEGPEN

-572 QAADSEKDES
+572 QASDSEKEES
-582 DGYSNSDSEED
+582 DGYSNSDSGED

-608 LYSSEDDSEAEKMKD
+608 LYSSEDDSEAEKTKD
-623 HVKGNEKEDLDRTA
+623 CVKGNEKEDIDRTA
-637 TSEKY
+637 TCAKY
-642 GNETWESKPEGNQ
+642 GNDTWESKPQENQ
-655 EIDAVE
+655 EIDAV

-683 LHGSMMEIHHQGT
+683 LHGSIMEIHHQGI
-696 DELNGERRHVG
+696 DELNGEFRHVG
-707 SIENNARDE
+707 SIENNAREE
-716 GGEDGSNTREDGE
+716 GEEDGSNTREDGE

-764 KIAEAIENGHRLSS
+764 KIAEAIEIDHRLSS
-778 EPEPSDSSTDEE
+778 DPEPSDSSTDEE
-790 EENLTSTAHD
+790 EENFTSTAHD
-800 IKEDGAFLAEA
+800 LKEDGAFLAEA
-811 ATACEKQKAAEQGVQ
+811 ATACEKQKAAEQVAQ

-835 ALEQEEFVAEEGA
+835 ALEEQEEFVTEEGA
-848 TDTEEAGNETA
+848 TDTGEAGSETA
-859 LELDLLAK
+859 LEIDLLAK
-867 KEAATVMGQTMEN
+867 KEAAAVMGQTVEN
-880 VLTVKEEASEE
+880 VLTVKEEASKE
-891 KAIMEEDL
+891 KARLEEDL

-911 GEEASEGNVAEEE
+911 GEEAPEGNVAVEE
-924 DVNEGEEAVEKAACE
+924 DIKEGEQAVEKTAYE

-948 EGEEVVEEVPEAVE
+948 EGKEVLEEVP
-962 EAESEA
+962 
-968 DEAVGMAGGVGKED
+968 
-982 VGEAASEAEEAVEE
+982 EAEEAVEE
-996 AESEGEEVVK
+996 AKSEAEEAVAEAESEGKEVVE
-1006 DSVAQ
+1006 DSAAE
-1011 AEKAVEKADAAG
+1011 AEKAMEKADSAG
-1023 KEVAEGIELEGE
+1023 KEVAEGELEGE

-1047 TMGETEFVLEESVES
+1047 TMGERKFVRKESVES
-1062 VKVPILGAAT
+1062 VKVPTLGAASET
-1072 EIEESVES
+1072 EESVES
-1080 RKVPIGEAVSEAE
+1080 RKVPTGEAVSEVE
-1093 EAAAAETSEEEEEDV
+1093 EAAATETSEEEEDV
-1108 METTPEEGETRNEA
+1108 MQTTPEEGETRNEA
-1122 TEEESEVEESPPLR
+1122 TEEESDVEESPPLR
-1136 EETSLDR
+1136 EETSLDK
-1143 EIKRDTAIEEG
+1143 EIKRDTATEED
-1154 AHKDGESTVDA
+1154 AHKDGESIVEA
-1165 SEEEEVAED
+1165 SEEEEAAED
-1174 PESEEEVVEEGKHIG
+1174 PESEEEVVEEGTYIG
-1189 ESVPEETP
+1189 ESVPEETA

-1214 TEEKVVSQIA
+1214 VEEKMVSQ
-1224 VTEKKLVIEKKVPIA
+1224 VVVPEKKLVIEKKVPIA
-1239 EEAIDKSTINVEEVA
+1239 EEAIDKATIKVEELA

-1263 VTEEMAMEEV
+1263 VTEAMAMEEV
-1273 EVGEGV
+1273 EVAEEV

-1289 GMSEIESEE
+1289 EMSEIESEE
-1298 AMSVDAAGNGKVMG
+1298 AMSVEAAGNGKVTG
-1312 NETPSQ
+1312 NETPPQ
-1318 GEEIVEKSEP
+1318 GEEIVEKLEP
-1328 GQKENAEVLSDWEV
+1328 GEKENAEVLSEWEV
-1342 QTGDP
+1342 QTEDA
-1347 GHEEGMEEKEA
+1347 GHEEGMEEEEA
-1358 GLEEQKVMT
+1358 GSEEQKVMT
-1367 EGIIPEEDMRS
+1367 EGRIPEEDMRS

-1386 KLMTPSSLRDEVEAV
+1386 KLMTPSSLRDEEEAV
-1401 EAASEVEGMT
+1401 EAAPEVEGMT

-1427 VEEIM
+1427 VEELM
-1432 AKVRHTG
+1432 AKVRYSG
-1439 GNDRTEEQEMETMEE
+1439 GNDRTEEREMETVEE
-1454 KITLKQLDTNE
+1454 KITLKQLDTSE

-1479 QGIHGLTD
+1479 QGLHGRTD
-1487 LLEVQHKEESL
+1487 LLEVQHKEETP
-1498 ARIKTDTT
+1498 AHRKADTT
-1506 ETSIVEERN
+1506 ETSITEERN

>member
-1 MDALIGYSSPVFQH
+1 MSHSH
-15 PNRHLH
+15 PG
-21 MSLATYNSLTDR
+21 SLATYNSLTDR

-66 RLNAMRKDHQR
+66 RLNAMRRDHQR

-87 FHKVLDMEVFLH
+87 FHKVLDME
-99 WQRHHQLEIKRKLEN
+99 RHHQLEIKRKLEN
-114 VVRKERVQRIKVE
+114 VVRKERVQRIKVG

-144 PAGPRNH
+144 PAGARNH
-151 YGRHALVEGEQSGP
+151 YGRHALVDGEQSSP
-165 SQSSS
+165 SLSSS
-170 SPRPNTAPGNMQRPV
+170 SPRPNTALGNMQRPV

-199 PKTSSR
+199 LRTSSR

-216 HQFPNGGEKNMMR
+216 HQFPNGGEKSMMR
-229 LMNSVDYSAGL
+229 LMNSVDYSPGL

-259 QKGDKNIKGVRHGTS
+259 QKGDKNVKGVRHGTS

-279 RPTTAPNGLEQL
+279 RPTTAPNGFEQL

-392 KGARLGGKH
+392 KGVRLGGKH

-423 LDKNPSPPKKKMK
+423 LDKKPSPPKKKMK

-445 SVKDEEH
+445 SMKDEEN
-452 NEPSEGSVEQEAT
+452 NEPSEGSIEQEVT
-465 KHLTVEISSA
+465 KHSAVEISSA
-475 HGEGKEPA
+475 HGEGQEPA

-488 IAEEEREE
+488 IGEEEREE

-504 ESEDDQENASKDEY
+504 ESEDDQETASKDEY
-518 DEDFEADEEKSDEK
+518 GEDFEADEEKSDEK

-572 QAADSEKDES
+572 QASDSEKDES

-593 KQDRKSASSLSSSST
+593 KQGKDKAALGEKIAAFYRKTKNLQTLKPDRKSASSLSSSST

-623 HVKGNEKEDLDRTA
+623 HVKGNEKEDIDGTA
-637 TSEKY
+637 TRENY
-642 GNETWESKPEGNQ
+642 GNETWESKPEENQ
-655 EIDAVE
+655 EMDAVE

-669 ETKAEAVMREEVEV
+669 EIKAEAVMREEVEV
-683 LHGSMMEIHHQGT
+683 LHGHMEIHNQST
-696 DELNGERRHVG
+696 DELNGELRHVG
-707 SIENNARDE
+707 SIENNAREE
-716 GGEDGSNTREDGE
+716 GEKDGSNTREDGE
-729 EVVLVHLEGSTVEAE
+729 EVVLVHLEGSTMEAE

-749 PPEVDEGGDCKSVQE
+749 PPEADEGGDCKSVQE

-778 EPEPSDSSTDEE
+778 EPEPSDSSSDEE
-790 EENLTSTAHD
+790 EENLTSTAHG

-835 ALEQEEFVAEEGA
+835 ALEEQEEFVAEEGA
-848 TDTEEAGNETA
+848 TDTEEAGNPTA

-867 KEAATVMGQTMEN
+867 KEEAAVMGQTVEN
-880 VLTVKEEASEE
+880 VLTVKEAASEE
-891 KAIMEEDL
+891 KAIMEEEL

-911 GEEASEGNVAEEE
+911 GEEASEGNIALEE
-924 DVNEGEEAVEKAACE
+924 DVNEGEEAVEKAAYE
-939 GKVVEEVSS
+939 GKVVEKVSP
-948 EGEEVVEEVPEAVE
+948 EGEEVVEEGPEGEEAVE

-968 DEAVGMAGGVGKED
+968 EEAVGMAGGVGKED
-982 VGEAASEAEEAVEE
+982 VGEAASEAEETVEE
-996 AESEGEEVVK
+996 AASEAEEVAEN
-1006 DSVAQ
+1006 SVAE
-1011 AEKAVEKADAAG
+1011 AEKAMEKADSRG
-1023 KEVAEGIELEGE
+1023 NEVAEGIELERE

-1041 ASEGWE
+1041 APEGWE

-1062 VKVPILGAAT
+1062 VKVPIMGAAT
-1072 EIEESVES
+1072 EMEESVES
-1080 RKVPIGEAVSEAE
+1080 RKVPVGEAVSEVE
-1093 EAAAAETSEEEEEDV
+1093 EAAAAKTSEEEEDV
-1108 METTPEEGETRNEA
+1108 METTPEERETRNEA
-1122 TEEESEVEESPPLR
+1122 SDVEKSPPLM

-1154 AHKDGESTVDA
+1154 AHKDGGSIVEA
-1165 SEEEEVAED
+1165 SEEEAAAED
-1174 PESEEEVVEEGKHIG
+1174 PESEEEVVEEGTDIG
-1189 ESVPEETP
+1189 ESVPEEIP
-1197 YMGEELVKA
+1197 YMGEEPVKA
-1206 GEEEVTEE
+1206 SEEKVTEE
-1214 TEEKVVSQIA
+1214 SEKKVVSQIA
-1224 VTEKKLVIEKKVPIA
+1224 VPEKKLVILKKVPIA
-1239 EEAIDKSTINVEEVA
+1239 EEAVDKSTINVEEVA

-1263 VTEEMAMEEV
+1263 VTEGMAMEEL
-1273 EVGEGV
+1273 EV

-1289 GMSEIESEE
+1289 GMSEIESEA
-1298 AMSVDAAGNGKVMG
+1298 AMSVDTGGNGTVMG
-1312 NETPSQ
+1312 KETPPQ
-1318 GEEIVEKSEP
+1318 REEIVEKSEV
-1328 GQKENAEVLSDWEV
+1328 GEKENAEVLSDWEM
-1342 QTGDP
+1342 QTEDG
-1347 GHEEGMEEKEA
+1347 GHEEGMEEEKA
-1358 GLEEQKVMT
+1358 GSEEQKVMT

-1401 EAASEVEGMT
+1401 EAAPEVEGMT
-1411 QEMAYHPD
+1411 QEMAYHLD

-1439 GNDRTEEQEMETMEE
+1439 GNDRTEEQEMETVEE

-1465 KIKIGKTETLAEYP
+1465 KIKTGKTETLAEYP
-1479 QGIHGLTD
+1479 QGIHERTD

-1498 ARIKTDTT
+1498 AHIKQTP
-1506 ETSIVEERN
+1506 

>member
-1 MDALIGYSSPVFQH
+1 MSH
-15 PNRHLH
+15 PHPG
-21 MSLATYNSLTDR
+21 SLATYNSLTDR

-66 RLNAMRKDHQR
+66 RLNAMRRDHQR

-87 FHKVLDMEVFLH
+87 FHKVLDME
-99 WQRHHQLEIKRKLEN
+99 RHHQLEIKRKLEN
-114 VVRKERVQRIKVE
+114 VVRKERVQRIKVG

-144 PAGPRNH
+144 PAGARNL
-151 YGRHALVEGEQSGP
+151 YGRHALVDGEQSGP
-165 SQSSS
+165 SLSSS

-199 PKTSSR
+199 LKTSSR

-216 HQFPNGGEKNMMR
+216 HQFPNGGEKSMMR

-279 RPTTAPNGLEQL
+279 RPTTAPNGFEQL

-302 SLHSNASVTMIYL
+302 SLHSNASVTMVYL

-392 KGARLGGKH
+392 KGVRLGGKH

-423 LDKNPSPPKKKMK
+423 LDKKPSPPKKKMK

-445 SVKDEEH
+445 SMKDEE
-452 NEPSEGSVEQEAT
+452 NSEPSEGGIEQEVT
-465 KHLTVEISSA
+465 KHSTVEISSA
-475 HGEGKEPA
+475 HGEGQEPT

-488 IAEEEREE
+488 IGEEEGEE
-496 ETQEGPED
+496 ETQEGPLD

-518 DEDFEADEEKSDEK
+518 DEDFEGDEEKSDEK

-572 QAADSEKDES
+572 QASDSEKDES

-623 HVKGNEKEDLDRTA
+623 HIKGNEKEDIDGTA
-637 TSEKY
+637 TREKY
-642 GNETWESKPEGNQ
+642 GNETWESKAEENQ
-655 EIDAVE
+655 EMDAVE

-683 LHGSMMEIHHQGT
+683 LHGHMEIQHQGT
-696 DELNGERRHVG
+696 DELSGELRHVG
-707 SIENNARDE
+707 SIENNAREE
-716 GGEDGSNTREDGE
+716 GEKDGSNTREDGE

-744 ATNKD
+744 VTNKD
-749 PPEVDEGGDCKSVQE
+749 PPDVDEGGDCKSVQE

-778 EPEPSDSSTDEE
+778 EPEPSGSSTDEE

-811 ATACEKQKAAEQGVQ
+811 AAACEKQKAAEQGVQ

-835 ALEQEEFVAEEGA
+835 ALEEQEEFVAEEGA
-848 TDTEEAGNETA
+848 TDSEEAGNPTA

-867 KEAATVMGQTMEN
+867 KEEAAVMGQTVEN

-899 EESRVGKEMAFQ
+899 EESGVGKEMAFQ
-911 GEEASEGNVAEEE
+911 GEEASEGNVALEE
-924 DVNEGEEAVEKAACE
+924 DVNEGEEAVEKAAYE
-939 GKVVEEVSS
+939 GKVVEEVSP
-948 EGEEVVEEVPEAVE
+948 EGEKVVEEVPEGEEAVE

-968 DEAVGMAGGVGKED
+968 EEAVGVAGGVGKED

-996 AESEGEEVVK
+996 AASEAEEVVE
-1006 DSVAQ
+1006 DSVAE
-1011 AEKAVEKADAAG
+1011 AEKAMEKADSTG
-1023 KEVAEGIELEGE
+1023 NEVAEGIELEGE

-1047 TMGETEFVLEESVES
+1047 TMGEREFVLEESVES

-1072 EIEESVES
+1072 EMEESVES
-1080 RKVPIGEAVSEAE
+1080 RKVPIGEAMSEVE
-1093 EAAAAETSEEEEEDV
+1093 EAAAAKTSEEEEDV
-1108 METTPEEGETRNEA
+1108 VETTPEEGETRNEA

-1136 EETSLDR
+1136 EETSLNR

-1154 AHKDGESTVDA
+1154 AHKDGESIVEA
-1165 SEEEEVAED
+1165 SQEEAAED
-1174 PESEEEVVEEGKHIG
+1174 PESEEKVVEEGTDIG
-1189 ESVPEETP
+1189 ESVPEETL
-1197 YMGEELVKA
+1197 YTGEGPVKT

-1214 TEEKVVSQIA
+1214 SEEKVVSQIA
-1224 VTEKKLVIEKKVPIA
+1224 VPEKKLVKGKKVPIA
-1239 EEAIDKSTINVEEVA
+1239 EEAVDKSTINVEEVA

-1263 VTEEMAMEEV
+1263 VTEGMAMEEL
-1273 EVGEGV
+1273 EV

-1298 AMSVDAAGNGKVMG
+1298 AMSVGTGDNGTVMG
-1312 NETPSQ
+1312 NETPPQ
-1318 GEEIVEKSEP
+1318 REEIVEKSEV
-1328 GQKENAEVLSDWEV
+1328 GEKEDAEVLSDWEV
-1342 QTGDP
+1342 QTEDG
-1347 GHEEGMEEKEA
+1347 GHEEGMEEEEA

-1367 EGIIPEEDMRS
+1367 EGIILKEDMRS

-1401 EAASEVEGMT
+1401 EAASEVEGVT
-1411 QEMAYHPD
+1411 QEMAYHLD

-1439 GNDRTEEQEMETMEE
+1439 GNDRTEEQEMETVEE

-1479 QGIHGLTD
+1479 QGIHERTNLR
-1487 LLEVQHKEESL
+1487 EIQHKEESL
-1498 ARIKTDTT
+1498 AHIKTDTI
-1506 ETSIVEERN
+1506 ETSITEERN

>member
-1 MDALIGYSSPVFQH
+1 MPWYRQLGQREGSASWGICV
-15 PNRHLH
+15 R
-21 MSLATYNSLTDR
+21 SLATYNSLTDR

-87 FHKVLDMEVFLH
+87 FHKVLDMEAFLH

-114 VVRKERVQRIKVE
+114 VVRKERVQRIKVG
-127 RSRRSVEDINPL
+127 RSGRSVEDINPL

-151 YGRHALVEGEQSGP
+151 YGRHALVDGEQSGP
-165 SQSSS
+165 SLSSS

-199 PKTSSR
+199 LKTSSR

-216 HQFPNGGEKNMMR
+216 HQFPNGGEKSMMR
-229 LMNSVDYSAGL
+229 LMNSVDYSGGL

-279 RPTTAPNGLEQL
+279 RPTTAPNGFEQL

-345 VYKGKLLEGETFH
+345 VYKGKLLEGE
-358 FTSKRHHGFPFSLT
+358 
-372 FFLNGIQMDR
+372 
-382 LSSCCEYKHR
+382 
-392 KGARLGGKH
+392 
-401 GYFGFVNV
+401 
-409 DRASPCYRCIIAMG
+409 
-423 LDKNPSPPKKKMK
+423 
-436 EDYGEKQED
+436 
-445 SVKDEEH
+445 
-452 NEPSEGSVEQEAT
+452 
-465 KHLTVEISSA
+465 
-475 HGEGKEPA
+475 
-483 EDSVE
+483 
-488 IAEEEREE
+488 
-496 ETQEGPED
+496 
-504 ESEDDQENASKDEY
+504 Y

-538 ADDQMNGMSK
+538 ANDQMNGMSK

-572 QAADSEKDES
+572 QASDSEKDES

-593 KQDRKSASSLSSSST
+593 KQDRNSASSLSSSST

-623 HVKGNEKEDLDRTA
+623 HVKGNEKEDIDRTA
-637 TSEKY
+637 TREKY
-642 GNETWESKPEGNQ
+642 GNETWESKPEENQ
-655 EIDAVE
+655 EMDAVE

-683 LHGSMMEIHHQGT
+683 LHGHMMEIHHQGT
-696 DELNGERRHVG
+696 DELNGELRPVG
-707 SIENNARDE
+707 SIENNAREE
-716 GGEDGSNTREDGE
+716 GEKDGSNTREDGK

-764 KIAEAIENGHRLSS
+764 KIAEAIENGHHLSS

-826 EGQMVDEEK
+826 EEK
-835 ALEQEEFVAEEGA
+835 ALEEQEEFVAEEGA

-867 KEAATVMGQTMEN
+867 KEAAAVMGQTVEN
-880 VLTVKEEASEE
+880 VLTVKEAASEE
-891 KAIMEEDL
+891 KAIMEEAL

-911 GEEASEGNVAEEE
+911 GEEASEGNVAVEE
-924 DVNEGEEAVEKAACE
+924 DVNEGEELVEKAAYE
-939 GKVVEEVSS
+939 GKVVEEVSP
-948 EGEEVVEEVPEAVE
+948 EGEEVVEEVPEGKEDVE

-968 DEAVGMAGGVGKED
+968 EEAVGMAGGVGKED

-996 AESEGEEVVK
+996 AESEGEEVVE
-1006 DSVAQ
+1006 DSVAE
-1011 AEKAVEKADAAG
+1011 AEKAMEKADSTG

-1035 EVVQEA
+1035 KVVQEA

-1072 EIEESVES
+1072 EMEESVES
-1080 RKVPIGEAVSEAE
+1080 RKVPIGKAVSEVE
-1093 EAAAAETSEEEEEDV
+1093 EAAAAKTSEEEEDV

-1143 EIKRDTAIEEG
+1143 EIKRDTATEEG
-1154 AHKDGESTVDA
+1154 AHKDGESIVEA
-1165 SEEEEVAED
+1165 SEEEAAAED
-1174 PESEEEVVEEGKHIG
+1174 PESEEEVVEEGTDIE

-1197 YMGEELVKA
+1197 YMGEELLEA
-1206 GEEEVTEE
+1206 GEEEVIEE

-1224 VTEKKLVIEKKVPIA
+1224 VPEKKLVIGKKVPVT
-1239 EEAIDKSTINVEEVA
+1239 EEAVDKSTINVEEVA

-1263 VTEEMAMEEV
+1263 VTEGMAMEEV

-1279 AEESAEREGE
+1279 AEESAEREREGE

-1298 AMSVDAAGNGKVMG
+1298 AMSVDAAGNGTVMG
-1312 NETPSQ
+1312 NETPPQ
-1318 GEEIVEKSEP
+1318 REEIVEKSEL
-1328 GQKENAEVLSDWEV
+1328 GEKENAEVLSDWEV
-1342 QTGDP
+1342 QTADG
-1347 GHEEGMEEKEA
+1347 GHEEGMEEEEA
-1358 GLEEQKVMT
+1358 GSEEQKVMT
-1367 EGIIPEEDMRS
+1367 ERITPEEDMRS

-1401 EAASEVEGMT
+1401 EAAPEVEGVT

-1419 VVEKEAVL
+1419 VVEKQAVL

-1439 GNDRTEEQEMETMEE
+1439 GNDRTEEREMETVEE

-1479 QGIHGLTD
+1479 HGIHGRTD

-1498 ARIKTDTT
+1498 EHIKTDTI
-1506 ETSIVEERN
+1506 ETSITEEKN